1 MAYASAMSI
10 LGNEVRR
17 VEDPRMLTAGGT
29 YVADIALEGAA
40 HVVFVRSPIA
50 HARLLS
56 VETGEAHSMPGVV
69 DVVTGDDLDL
79 AALSSMTGN
88 AAMSRPLLAT
98 GKVRFVGEA
107 IAAVVAET
115 EAQAAD
121 AAEAV
126 WADYDP
132 LPVVVDAESAADAPK
147 LFDDAESNVA
157 IALPPAAELDFSE
170 CEVVI
175 THRIVNSK
183 IYASPIEGRVA
194 AAAWGDDGRLTCWS
208 STQGPHTAQGSI
220 VGALGLDPSQVRVII
235 PDVGG
240 GFGAKASPGAE
251 ECLLG
256 WLARRLGRPVRWAEN
271 RTESLQALGHS
282 RAQFQTVTL
291 GGTAEGRLTHYRL
304 DMLADAGAYPGIG
317 GLLPTFTGMM
327 ASGNY
332 DIENVAWSAT
342 AVATNT
348 APMQAFR
355 GAGRPE
361 ATAAIERA
369 VDLFAAEIGMDPAEL
384 RRRNYLAPDSFPHT
398 TPTGAA
404 YDSGDYRA
412 SLEAALAAADYDGL
426 RAEQAARRDRGDHRL
441 LGIGLSTYVEITSPM
456 GPVCTETGSL
466 ELRSDGTVLA
476 RTGAT
481 PFGQGHVTTLS
492 MVVADTLGIDMDD
505 IEMIHGDTDEIP
517 SSDITGGSRTAQ
529 IAGSAL
535 FDASQKLIEAARPLA
550 AEVLEAAAADVVHD
564 SETGQFHVVGTPARS
579 AGWADVAAAASEALF
594 VENDFEQHG
603 ATFPF
608 GTHVAVVEVDADTG
622 EVRLERLV
630 AVDDAGTLLNPL
642 LAHGQIHGGLAAGA
656 AQALI
661 EEVCYDPDGNL
672 LTSNFAD
679 YGVISTAELPS
690 FEVHESITPTPLN
703 PLGAKGIGESGTV
716 GATPAVQNA
725 VVDALAHLGIRHL
738 DMPAS
743 PQKVWATI
751 KSAT

>member
-1 MAYASAMSI
+1 MSI

-17 VEDPRMLTAGGT
+17 VEDPRMLTDGGT
-29 YVADIALEGAA
+29 YVADIPLDGAA

-56 VETGEAHSMPGVV
+56 VETIDARSMPGVI

-79 AALSSMTGN
+79 APRPPMAGD

-107 IAAVVAET
+107 VAAVVAET
-115 EAQAAD
+115 VEQATD
-121 AAEAV
+121 ASEAV

-132 LPVVVDAESAADAPK
+132 LPAVVDAETAAAGPK

-157 IALPPAAELDFSE
+157 IALPPTAEVDFSE

-175 THRIVNSK
+175 SHRVVNSK

-194 AAAWGDDGRLTCWS
+194 AAAWGEDGRLTCWS
-208 STQGPHTAQGSI
+208 STQGPHTAQGAI
-220 VGALGLDPSQVRVII
+220 AGALGLDLSQVRVII

-240 GFGAKASPGAE
+240 GFGTKASPGAE

-256 WLARRLGRPVRWAEN
+256 WLAGRAGRPMRWAET
-271 RTESLQALGHS
+271 RTESLQSLGHS

-291 GGTAEGRLTHYRL
+291 GGTADGRFTHYRL
-304 DMLADAGAYPGIG
+304 DMLADAGAYPGVG
-317 GLLPTFTGMM
+317 ALLPTFTGLM
-327 ASGNY
+327 ACGNY
-332 DIENVAWSAT
+332 DIAHVAWSAT

-348 APMQAFR
+348 SPVNAFR

-369 VDLFAAEIGMDPAEL
+369 VDLFAAEIDMDPAEL
-384 RRRNYLAPDSFPHT
+384 RRRNYLAPDAFPLT

-412 SLEAALAAADYDGL
+412 SLEAALEAADYDGL
-426 RAEQAARRDRGDHRL
+426 RAEQTARREQGDHRL
-441 LGIGLSTYVEITSPM
+441 LGIGMATYVEVTSPM

-466 ELRSDGTVLA
+466 ELRPDGTVLA

-492 MVVADTLGIDMDD
+492 MVVADTLGIDMDQ

-517 SSDITGGSRTAQ
+517 TSDISGGSRTAQ

-535 FDASQKLIEAARPLA
+535 LNASEKLIEAARPRA
-550 AEVLEAAAADVVHD
+550 ADLLEAAPADVVLD

-579 AGWADVAAAASEALF
+579 TSWADVAAADSETLF

-622 EVRLERLV
+622 EVTLERLV

-656 AQALI
+656 AQALM
-661 EEVCYDPDGNL
+661 EEVHYDSDGNL

-679 YGVISTAELPS
+679 YGVISTTELPS
-690 FEVHESITPTPLN
+690 FEVHESVTPTPLN

-716 GATPAVQNA
+716 GSTPAVQNA
-725 VVDALAHLGIRHL
+725 VIDALSHMGIRHL

-743 PQKVWATI
+743 PQKVW
-751 KSAT
+751 SAIASSTG

>member
-1 MAYASAMSI
+1 MSI

-17 VEDPRMLTAGGT
+17 VEDPRMLTDGGM
-29 YVADIALEGAA
+29 YVADIPLKGAA

-56 VETGEAHSMPGVV
+56 VETGDARSMPGVI
-69 DVVTGDDLDL
+69 DVVAGDDLDL
-79 AALSSMTGN
+79 AARPPMMGD
-88 AAMSRPLLAT
+88 AAMSRTLLAT
-98 GKVRFVGEA
+98 DRVRFVGEP

-115 EAQAAD
+115 VAQAAD

-132 LPVVVDAESAADAPK
+132 LPAVVDAEAAADGPK
-147 LFDDAESNVA
+147 LFEDAESNVA
-157 IALPPAAELDFSE
+157 IAFPPSAELDFSG
-170 CEVVI
+170 CDVVA

-194 AAAWGDDGRLTCWS
+194 AAAWAADGRLTCWS
-208 STQGPHTAQGSI
+208 STQGAHPAQRAI
-220 VGALGLDPSQVRVII
+220 AGALGLAPSQVRVII

-240 GFGAKASPGAE
+240 GFGTKAAPGAE

-256 WLARRLGRPVRWAEN
+256 WLARRVSRPVRWAEN
-271 RTESLQALGHS
+271 RTESLQSLGHS

-291 GGTAEGRLTHYRL
+291 GGTADGRLTHYRL
-304 DMLADAGAYPGIG
+304 DILADAGAYPAVGA
-317 GLLPTFTGMM
+317 LLPTFTGLM
-327 ASGNY
+327 APGNY

-342 AVATNT
+342 AVTTNT
-348 APMQAFR
+348 APVQAFR

-369 VDLFAAEIGMDPAEL
+369 VDLFAAEIGVDPAEV
-384 RRRNYLAPDSFPHT
+384 RRRNFLRPDAFPLT

-412 SLEAALAAADYDGL
+412 TLEAALEAAGYDGL
-426 RAEQAARRDRGDHRL
+426 RAEQAARRGQSDHRL
-441 LGIGLSTYVEITSPM
+441 LGIGVSSYVEVTSPM

-466 ELRSDGTVLA
+466 ELRPDGTVLA

-492 MVVADTLGIDMDD
+492 MVVADTLGIDMDR
-505 IEMIHGDTDEIP
+505 IEVVHGDTDEIP

-535 FDASQKLIEAARPLA
+535 FDASEKLIEAARPLA
-550 AEVLEAAAADVVHD
+550 ADILEAAPADVVLD
-564 SETGQFHVVGTPARS
+564 SETGQFHVVGTPART
-579 AGWADVAAAASEALF
+579 AGWAEVAAAADQPLF

-608 GTHVAVVEVDADTG
+608 GSHVAVVEVDSDTG

-661 EEVCYDPDGNL
+661 EEVRYDPDGNL

-679 YGVISTAELPS
+679 YGVISTTELPS
-690 FEVHESITPTPLN
+690 FEVFESVTPTPLN

-716 GATPAVQNA
+716 GSTPAVQNA
-725 VVDALAHLGIRHL
+725 VVDALSHLGIRHL

-743 PQKVWATI
+743 PERVW
-751 KSAT
+751 SAMESIR

>member
-1 MAYASAMSI
+1 MSI

-17 VEDPRMLTAGGT
+17 VEDPRMLTDGGT
-29 YVADIALEGAA
+29 YVADILVEGAA
-40 HVVFVRSPIA
+40 HVVFVRSPVA

-56 VETGEAHSMPGVV
+56 VETREARNMPGVL

-79 AALSSMTGN
+79 APRPPMAGD

-115 EAQAAD
+115 VEQATD

-132 LPVVVDAESAADAPK
+132 LTAVVDAETAADGPK

-157 IALPPAAELDFSE
+157 IALPPTAEVDFSE

-194 AAAWGDDGRLTCWS
+194 AAAWGEDGRLTCWS
-208 STQGPHTAQGSI
+208 STQGPHTAQGAI
-220 VGALGLDPSQVRVII
+220 AGALGLDPSQVRVII

-240 GFGAKASPGAE
+240 GFGTKASPGAE

-256 WLARRLGRPVRWAEN
+256 WLARRASRPMRWAET
-271 RTESLQALGHS
+271 RTESLQSLGHS

-291 GGTAEGRLTHYRL
+291 GGTADGRLTHYRL
-304 DMLADAGAYPGIG
+304 DMLADAGAYPGVG
-317 GLLPTFTGMM
+317 ALLPTFTGLM
-327 ASGNY
+327 APGNY
-332 DIENVAWSAT
+332 DIANVAWSAT
-342 AVATNT
+342 AVATST
-348 APMQAFR
+348 APVNAFR

-369 VDLFAAEIGMDPAEL
+369 VDLFAAEVGMDPAEL
-384 RRRNYLAPDSFPHT
+384 RWRNYIAPDAFPLT

-412 SLEAALAAADYDGL
+412 SLEAALEAADYEGL
-426 RAEQAARRDRGDHRL
+426 RAEQAARREQGDNRQ
-441 LGIGLSTYVEITSPM
+441 LGIGVASYVEVTSPM

-466 ELRSDGTVLA
+466 ELRADGTVLA

-492 MVVADTLGIDMDD
+492 MVVADTLGIDMDQ

-535 FDASQKLIEAARPLA
+535 LNASEKLVDAARPLA
-550 AEVLEAAAADVVHD
+550 ADLLEAAPADVVLD

-579 AGWADVAAAASEALF
+579 AGWADVAAASSETLF

-622 EVRLERLV
+622 EVTLERLV

-661 EEVCYDPDGNL
+661 EEVHYDPDGNL
-672 LTSNFAD
+672 LTSNFTD
-679 YGVISTAELPS
+679 YGVISTTELPS
-690 FEVHESITPTPLN
+690 FEVHESVTPTPLN

-716 GATPAVQNA
+716 GSTPAVQNA
-725 VVDALAHLGIRHL
+725 VVDALSHLGIRHL

-743 PQKVWATI
+743 PQKVWEAMAAA
-751 KSAT
+751 S

>member
-1 MAYASAMSI
+1 MSI

-17 VEDPRMLTAGGT
+17 VEDPRMLTDGGT
-29 YVADIALEGAA
+29 YVADIPVEGAA
-40 HVVFVRSPIA
+40 HVVFVRSPVA

-56 VETGEAHSMPGVV
+56 VETREARNMPGVL

-79 AALSSMTGN
+79 APRPPMAGD

-115 EAQAAD
+115 VEQATD

-132 LPVVVDAESAADAPK
+132 LTAVVDAETAADGPK

-157 IALPPAAELDFSE
+157 IALPPTAEVDFSE

-194 AAAWGDDGRLTCWS
+194 AAVWGEDGRLTCWS
-208 STQGPHTAQGSI
+208 STQGPHTAQGAI
-220 VGALGLDPSQVRVII
+220 AGALGLDPSQVRVII

-240 GFGAKASPGAE
+240 GFGTKASPGAE

-256 WLARRLGRPVRWAEN
+256 WLARRVGRPVRWAET
-271 RTESLQALGHS
+271 RTESLQSLGHS

-291 GGTAEGRLTHYRL
+291 GGTADGRLTHYRL
-304 DMLADAGAYPGIG
+304 DMLADAGAYPGVG
-317 GLLPTFTGMM
+317 ALLPTFTGLM
-327 ASGNY
+327 ALGNY

-342 AVATNT
+342 AVATST
-348 APMQAFR
+348 APVNAFR

-369 VDLFAAEIGMDPAEL
+369 VDLFAAEISMDPAEV
-384 RRRNYLAPDSFPHT
+384 RRRNFLQPDAFPLT

-412 SLEAALAAADYDGL
+412 SLEAALQAADYEGL
-426 RAEQAARRDRGDHRL
+426 RAEQAARRERGDQQL
-441 LGIGLSTYVEITSPM
+441 LGIGLASYVEVTSPM

-466 ELRSDGTVLA
+466 ELRPDGTVLA

-481 PFGQGHVTTLS
+481 PFGQGHVTTLA
-492 MVVADTLGIDMDD
+492 MVVADTLGIDMDR

-535 FDASQKLIEAARPLA
+535 FDASEKLIDAARPLA
-550 AEVLEAAAADVVHD
+550 AELLEAAAADVVLD

-579 AGWADVAAAASEALF
+579 ANWADVAAAATERLF

-608 GTHVAVVEVDADTG
+608 GAHVAVVEVDTGTG

-630 AVDDAGTLLNPL
+630 AVDDAGNLLNPL

-661 EEVCYDPDGNL
+661 EEVHYDPDGNL
-672 LTSNFAD
+672 LTSNFTD
-679 YGVISTAELPS
+679 YGVISTTELPS
-690 FEVHESITPTPLN
+690 FEIHESVTPTPLN

-716 GATPAVQNA
+716 GSTPAVQNA

-743 PQKVWATI
+743 PEKVWSAM
-751 KSAT
+751 KSAS

>member
-1 MAYASAMSI
+1 MSI

-17 VEDPRMLTAGGT
+17 VEDPRMLTDGGT
-29 YVADIALEGAA
+29 YVADVPLEGAA
-40 HVVFVRSPIA
+40 HVVFVRSPVA

-56 VETGEAHSMPGVV
+56 VETSEAKAMLGVV

-79 AALSSMTGN
+79 AALPSMTGN

-115 EAQAAD
+115 EVQATD

-132 LPVVVDAESAADAPK
+132 LPAVVDAEAAADGPK

-175 THRIVNSK
+175 SHRIVNSK

-220 VGALGLDPSQVRVII
+220 AGALGLDPAQVRVII

-256 WLARRLGRPVRWAEN
+256 WLARRVGRAVRWAEN

-291 GGTAEGRLTHYRL
+291 GGTADGRLTHYRL

-369 VDLFAAEIGMDPAEL
+369 VDIFAAEIGMDPAEL
-384 RRRNYLAPDSFPHT
+384 RRRNYLAPDAFPLT

-412 SLEAALAAADYDGL
+412 SLEAALAAADYENL
-426 RAEQAARRDRGDHRL
+426 RAEQAARRERGDQRL
-441 LGIGLSTYVEITSPM
+441 LGIGLSTYVEVTSPM

-466 ELRSDGTVLA
+466 ELRSDGSVLA

-481 PFGQGHVTTLS
+481 PYGQGHVTTLS
-492 MVVADTLGIDMDD
+492 MVVADTLGIDMAD

-535 FDASQKLIEAARPLA
+535 FDASEKLVEAARPLA

-579 AGWADVAAAASEALF
+579 ASWADVAAATTERLF

-603 ATFPF
+603 PTFPF
-608 GTHVAVVEVDADTG
+608 GTHVAVVEVDTG
-622 EVRLERLV
+622 TGQVSLERLV
-630 AVDDAGTLLNPL
+630 AVDDAGNLLNPL

-661 EEVCYDPDGNL
+661 EEVRYDPDGNL

-679 YGVISTAELPS
+679 YGVISTTELPS
-690 FEVHESITPTPLN
+690 FEVHESVTPTPLN

-716 GATPAVQNA
+716 GSTPAVQNA
-725 VVDALAHLGIRHL
+725 VVDALSHLGIRHL

-743 PQKVWATI
+743 PEKVW
-751 KSAT
+751 SAIASSLS

>member
-1 MAYASAMSI
+1 MSI

-17 VEDPRMLTAGGT
+17 VEDPRMLTDGGT
-29 YVADIALEGAA
+29 YVADIPVEGAA
-40 HVVFVRSPIA
+40 HVVFVRSPVA

-56 VETGEAHSMPGVV
+56 VETREARNMPGVL

-79 AALSSMTGN
+79 APRPPMAGD

-115 EAQAAD
+115 VEQATD

-132 LPVVVDAESAADAPK
+132 LTAVVDAETAADGPK

-157 IALPPAAELDFSE
+157 IALPPTAEVDFSE

-194 AAAWGDDGRLTCWS
+194 AAVWGEDGRLTCWS
-208 STQGPHTAQGSI
+208 STQGPHTAQGAI
-220 VGALGLDPSQVRVII
+220 AGALGLDPSQVRVII

-240 GFGAKASPGAE
+240 GFGTKASPGAE

-256 WLARRLGRPVRWAEN
+256 WLARRAGRPMRWAET
-271 RTESLQALGHS
+271 RTESLQSLGHS

-291 GGTAEGRLTHYRL
+291 GGTADGRLTHYRL
-304 DMLADAGAYPGIG
+304 DMLADAGAYPGVG
-317 GLLPTFTGMM
+317 ALLPTFTGLM
-327 ASGNY
+327 APGNY

-342 AVATNT
+342 AVATST
-348 APMQAFR
+348 APVNAFR

-369 VDLFAAEIGMDPAEL
+369 VDLFAAEISMDPAEV
-384 RRRNYLAPDSFPHT
+384 RRRNFLQPDAFPLT

-412 SLEAALAAADYDGL
+412 SLEAALQAADYEGL
-426 RAEQAARRDRGDHRL
+426 RAEQAARRERGDQQL
-441 LGIGLSTYVEITSPM
+441 LGIGLASYVEVTSPM

-466 ELRSDGTVLA
+466 ELRPDGTVLA

-481 PFGQGHVTTLS
+481 PFGQGHVTTLA
-492 MVVADTLGIDMDD
+492 MVVADTLGIDMDR

-535 FDASQKLIEAARPLA
+535 FDASEKLIDAARPLA
-550 AEVLEAAAADVVHD
+550 AELLEAAAADVVLD

-579 AGWADVAAAASEALF
+579 ANWADVAAAATERLF

-608 GTHVAVVEVDADTG
+608 GAHVAVVEVDTGTG

-630 AVDDAGTLLNPL
+630 AVDDAGNLLNPL

-661 EEVCYDPDGNL
+661 EEVHYDPDGNL
-672 LTSNFAD
+672 LTSNFTD
-679 YGVISTAELPS
+679 YGVISTTELPS
-690 FEVHESITPTPLN
+690 FEIHESVTPTPLN

-716 GATPAVQNA
+716 GSTPAVQNA

-743 PQKVWATI
+743 PEKVWSAM
-751 KSAT
+751 KSAS

>member
-1 MAYASAMSI
+1 MSI

-17 VEDPRMLTAGGT
+17 VEDPRMLTDGGT
-29 YVADIALEGAA
+29 YVADIPLEGAA

-56 VETGEAHSMPGVV
+56 VDTTDARAMPGVI
-69 DVVTGDDLDL
+69 DVVVGDDLDL
-79 AALSSMTGN
+79 APRPPMAGD

-107 IAAVVAET
+107 VAAVVAET
-115 EAQAAD
+115 VEQATD

-132 LPVVVDAESAADAPK
+132 LPVVVDAETAADGPK

-157 IALPPAAELDFSE
+157 IALPPTAEVDFSE

-175 THRIVNSK
+175 SHRVVNSK

-194 AAAWGDDGRLTCWS
+194 AAAWGEDGRLTCWS
-208 STQGPHTAQGSI
+208 STQGAHTSQGAI
-220 VGALGLDPSQVRVII
+220 AGALGLDPSQVRVII

-240 GFGAKASPGAE
+240 GFGTKASPGAE

-256 WLARRLGRPVRWAEN
+256 WLALRVGRPVRWAET
-271 RTESLQALGHS
+271 RTESLQSLGHS

-291 GGTAEGRLTHYRL
+291 GGTADGRFTHYRL
-304 DMLADAGAYPGIG
+304 DMLADAGAYPGVG
-317 GLLPTFTGMM
+317 ALLPTFTGLM
-327 ASGNY
+327 ACGNY
-332 DIENVAWSAT
+332 DIANAAWSAT

-348 APMQAFR
+348 SPVNAFR

-369 VDLFAAEIGMDPAEL
+369 VDLFAAEIDMDPAEV
-384 RRRNYLAPDSFPHT
+384 RRRNYLAPDAFPLT

-412 SLEAALAAADYDGL
+412 SLEAALEAAGYDGL
-426 RAEQAARRDRGDHRL
+426 RAEQAARRARGDHRL
-441 LGIGLSTYVEITSPM
+441 LGIGVATYVEVTSPM
-456 GPVCTETGSL
+456 GPICTETGSL
-466 ELRSDGTVLA
+466 ELRPNGTVLA

-492 MVVADTLGIDMDD
+492 MVVADTLGIDMDQ

-517 SSDITGGSRTAQ
+517 TSDISGGSRTAQ

-535 FDASQKLIEAARPLA
+535 LNASEKLIEAARPRA
-550 AEVLEAAAADVVHD
+550 ADLLEAAPADVMLD

-579 AGWADVAAAASEALF
+579 TSWADVAAAVSETLF

-622 EVRLERLV
+622 EVTLERLV
-630 AVDDAGTLLNPL
+630 AVDDAGFLLNPL
-642 LAHGQIHGGLAAGA
+642 LAHGQIHGGLASGA
-656 AQALI
+656 AQALM
-661 EEVCYDPDGNL
+661 EEVHYDPDGNL

-679 YGVISTAELPS
+679 YSVISTTELPS
-690 FEVHESITPTPLN
+690 FEVHESVTPTPLN

-716 GATPAVQNA
+716 GSTPAVQNA
-725 VVDALAHLGIRHL
+725 VIDALSHLGIRHL

-743 PQKVWATI
+743 PQKVWTAI
-751 KSAT
+751 ASSAG

>member
-1 MAYASAMSI
+1 MSI

-17 VEDPRMLTAGGT
+17 VEDPRMLTDGGT
-29 YVADIALEGAA
+29 YVADVPLEGAA

-50 HARLLS
+50 HARLVS
-56 VETGEAHSMPGVV
+56 VETGDARAMPGVI
-69 DVVTGDDLDL
+69 DVVTGDDLDV
-79 AALSSMTGN
+79 AALPSMTGN

-115 EAQAAD
+115 ETQATD

-132 LPVVVDAESAADAPK
+132 LPAVVDAEAAADSPK

-175 THRIVNSK
+175 SHRIVNSK

-220 VGALGLDPSQVRVII
+220 AGALGLDPAQVRVII

-251 ECLLG
+251 ECLMG
-256 WLARRLGRPVRWAEN
+256 WLARRVGCPVRWAEN

-291 GGTAEGRLTHYRL
+291 GGTAEGRFTHYRL

-369 VDLFAAEIGMDPAEL
+369 VDIFAAEIGMDPAEL
-384 RRRNYLAPDSFPHT
+384 RRRNYLAPDSFPVT

-412 SLEAALAAADYDGL
+412 SLEAALAAADYENL
-426 RAEQAARRDRGDHRL
+426 RVEQAARRERGDQRL
-441 LGIGLSTYVEITSPM
+441 LGIGLATYVEVTSPM

-466 ELRSDGTVLA
+466 ELRSDGSILA

-492 MVVADTLGIDMDD
+492 MVVADTLGVDMDE

-535 FDASQKLIEAARPLA
+535 LDASEKLIEAARPLA

-579 AGWADVAAAASEALF
+579 ASWAEVAAAAPETLF

-608 GTHVAVVEVDADTG
+608 GTHVAVVEVDTGTG

-661 EEVCYDPDGNL
+661 EEVHYDSDGNL

-679 YGVISTAELPS
+679 YGVISTTELPS
-690 FEVHESITPTPLN
+690 FEVHESVTPTPLN

-716 GATPAVQNA
+716 GSTPAVQNA
-725 VVDALAHLGIRHL
+725 VVDALSHLGIRHL

-743 PQKVWATI
+743 PQKVW
-751 KSAT
+751 SAMESVS

>member
-1 MAYASAMSI
+1 MSI

-17 VEDPRMLTAGGT
+17 VEDPRMLTDGGT
-29 YVADIALEGAA
+29 YVADIPLDGAA

-56 VETGEAHSMPGVV
+56 VEANDARTMPGVI
-69 DVVTGDDLDL
+69 DVVVGDDLDL
-79 AALSSMTGN
+79 SPLPPMAGD
-88 AAMSRPLLAT
+88 AAMARPLLAT
-98 GKVRFVGEA
+98 GRVRFVGEA
-107 IAAVVAET
+107 VAAVVAET
-115 EAQAAD
+115 VEQATD

-132 LPVVVDAESAADAPK
+132 LPVVVDAETAAEGPK

-157 IALPPAAELDFSE
+157 IALPPTAEVDFSE
-170 CEVVI
+170 CDVVI
-175 THRIVNSK
+175 SHRVVNSK

-194 AAAWGDDGRLTCWS
+194 AAAWGEDGRLTCWS
-208 STQGPHTAQGSI
+208 STQGAHTAQGAI
-220 VGALGLDPSQVRVII
+220 AGALGLDPSQVRVII

-240 GFGAKASPGAE
+240 GFGTKASPGAE

-256 WLARRLGRPVRWAEN
+256 WLARRTGRPVRWAET
-271 RTESLQALGHS
+271 RTESLQSLGHS

-291 GGTAEGRLTHYRL
+291 GGTAAGRFTHYRL
-304 DMLADAGAYPGIG
+304 DMLADAGAYPGVG
-317 GLLPTFTGMM
+317 ALLPTFTGLM
-327 ASGNY
+327 ACGNY
-332 DIENVAWSAT
+332 DIANVAWSAT

-348 APMQAFR
+348 SPVNAFR

-369 VDLFAAEIGMDPAEL
+369 VDLFAAEIDMDPAEL
-384 RRRNYLAPDSFPHT
+384 RRRNYLAPDAFPLT

-412 SLEAALAAADYDGL
+412 SLEAALEAADYDGL
-426 RAEQAARRDRGDHRL
+426 RAEQTARREQGDHRL
-441 LGIGLSTYVEITSPM
+441 LGIGMATYVEVTSPM

-466 ELRSDGTVLA
+466 ELRPDGTVLA

-492 MVVADTLGIDMDD
+492 MVVADTLGIDMDQ

-517 SSDITGGSRTAQ
+517 TSDISGGSRTAQ

-535 FDASQKLIEAARPLA
+535 LNASEKLIEAARPRA
-550 AEVLEAAAADVVHD
+550 ADLLEAAPADVVLD

-579 AGWADVAAAASEALF
+579 TSWADVAAADSETLF

-622 EVRLERLV
+622 EVTLERLV
-630 AVDDAGTLLNPL
+630 AVDDAGFLLNPL

-656 AQALI
+656 AQALM
-661 EEVCYDPDGNL
+661 EEVHYDPDGNL

-679 YGVISTAELPS
+679 YGVISTTELPS
-690 FEVHESITPTPLN
+690 FEVHESVTPTPLN

-716 GATPAVQNA
+716 GSTPAVQNA
-725 VVDALAHLGIRHL
+725 VIDALSHLGIRHL

-743 PQKVWATI
+743 PEKVWTAIASSTG
-751 KSAT
+751 

>member
-1 MAYASAMSI
+1 MSI

-17 VEDPRMLTAGGT
+17 VEDPRMLTDGGT

-56 VETGEAHSMPGVV
+56 VDTGDARAMPGVL
-69 DVVTGDDLDL
+69 DVVTGNDLDL
-79 AALSSMTGN
+79 AAQPPMMGD
-88 AAMSRPLLAT
+88 AAMSRPLLAV
-98 GKVRFVGEA
+98 GKVRFVGEP

-115 EAQAAD
+115 VEQAVD

-132 LPVVVDAESAADAPK
+132 LPAVVDAENAAEGPK

-157 IALPPAAELDFSE
+157 IALPPTAEVDFGE
-170 CEVVI
+170 CEVVV

-194 AAAWGDDGRLTCWS
+194 AAAWGEDGRLTCWS
-208 STQGPHTAQGSI
+208 STQGPHTAQGAI
-220 VGALGLDPSQVRVII
+220 AGTLGLDPSQVRVII

-240 GFGAKASPGAE
+240 GFGTKASPGPE

-256 WLARRLGRPVRWAEN
+256 WLARRVARPMRWAET
-271 RTESLQALGHS
+271 RTESLQSLGHS

-291 GGTAEGRLTHYRL
+291 GGTTAGRITHYRL
-304 DMLADAGAYPGIG
+304 DMLADAGAYPGVG
-317 GLLPTFTGMM
+317 ALLPTFTGLM
-327 ASGNY
+327 ACGNY
-332 DIENVAWSAT
+332 DIPNVAWSAT
-342 AVATNT
+342 AVVTNT
-348 APMQAFR
+348 APVQAFR

-369 VDLFAAEIGMDPAEL
+369 VDLFAAEVGLDPAEV
-384 RRRNYLAPDSFPHT
+384 RRRNYLAPDSFPLT

-412 SLEAALAAADYDGL
+412 SLEAALEAADYPGL
-426 RAEQAARRDRGDHRL
+426 RAEQAARREQGDQRL
-441 LGIGLSTYVEITSPM
+441 LGIGLSTYVEVTSPM

-466 ELRSDGTVLA
+466 ELRPDGTVLV

-492 MVVADTLGIDMDD
+492 MVVADTLSVDMDR

-535 FDASQKLIEAARPLA
+535 LNASEKLIDAARPLA
-550 AEVLEAAAADVVHD
+550 ADLLEAATADVVLD
-564 SETGQFHVVGTPARS
+564 AEAGQFHVVGTPARTAS
-579 AGWADVAAAASEALF
+579 WADVAAAAPQALF

-603 ATFPF
+603 PTFPF
-608 GTHVAVVEVDADTG
+608 GTHVAVVEVDSATG
-622 EVRLERLV
+622 QVTLERLV

-661 EEVCYDPDGNL
+661 EEVHYDPDGNL

-679 YGVISTAELPS
+679 YAVISTTELPS
-690 FEVHESITPTPLN
+690 FEVHESVTPTPLN

-725 VVDALAHLGIRHL
+725 VVDALSHLGIRHL

-743 PQKVWATI
+743 PQKVWTAI
-751 KSAT
+751 QSAT

>member
-1 MAYASAMSI
+1 MSI

-17 VEDPRMLTAGGT
+17 VEDPRMLSEGGT
-29 YVADIALEGAA
+29 YVADIPLEGAA

-56 VETGEAHSMPGVV
+56 VHTGDARSMPGVV
-69 DVVTGDDLDL
+69 DVVVGDDLDL
-79 AALSSMTGN
+79 DPRPPMAGD

-107 IAAVVAET
+107 VAAVVAET
-115 EAQAAD
+115 VEQATD

-126 WADYDP
+126 WAEYDP
-132 LPVVVDAESAADAPK
+132 LPAVVDAETAAQGPK

-157 IALPPAAELDFSE
+157 IALPPTAEVDFSE

-175 THRIVNSK
+175 SHRVVNSK

-208 STQGPHTAQGSI
+208 STQGPHTAQGAI
-220 VGALGLDPSQVRVII
+220 AGALGLDPSQVRVII

-240 GFGAKASPGAE
+240 GFGTKASPGAE

-256 WLARRLGRPVRWAEN
+256 WLARRADRPMRWAET
-271 RTESLQALGHS
+271 RTESLQSLGHS

-291 GGTAEGRLTHYRL
+291 GGTADGRFTHYRL
-304 DMLADAGAYPGIG
+304 DMLADAGAYPGVG
-317 GLLPTFTGMM
+317 ALLPTFTGLM
-327 ASGNY
+327 SCGNY
-332 DIENVAWSAT
+332 NIANVAWSAT

-348 APMQAFR
+348 SPVNAFR

-369 VDLFAAEIGMDPAEL
+369 VDLFAAEIDMDPAEV
-384 RRRNYLAPDSFPHT
+384 RRRNYLAPDAFPLT

-412 SLEAALAAADYDGL
+412 SLEAALEAAGYHGL
-426 RAEQAARRDRGDHRL
+426 RAEQAARRERGDHRL
-441 LGIGLSTYVEITSPM
+441 LGIGLATYVEVTSPM

-466 ELRSDGTVLA
+466 ELRPDGTVLA

-492 MVVADTLGIDMDD
+492 MVVADTLGIDMDQ

-535 FDASQKLIEAARPLA
+535 LNASEKLIEAARPLA
-550 AEVLEAAAADVVHD
+550 ADLLEAAPADVVLD

-579 AGWADVAAAASEALF
+579 AGWADIAASVSEALF
-594 VENDFEQHG
+594 VENDFEQQG

-622 EVRLERLV
+622 EVTLERLV

-656 AQALI
+656 AQALM
-661 EEVCYDPDGNL
+661 EEVHYDPDGNL

-690 FEVHESITPTPLN
+690 FEVHESVTPTHLN

-716 GATPAVQNA
+716 GSTPAVQNA
-725 VVDALAHLGIRHL
+725 VVDALSHLGIRHL

-743 PQKVWATI
+743 PQKVW
-751 KSAT
+751 SAIASSVS

>member
-1 MAYASAMSI
+1 MSI

-17 VEDPRMLTAGGT
+17 VEDPRMLTDGGT
-29 YVADIALEGAA
+29 YVADIPLEGAA

-50 HARLLS
+50 HAQLLS
-56 VETGEAHSMPGVV
+56 VETGEARTMPGVL

-79 AALSSMTGN
+79 AAQPPMMGD
-88 AAMSRPLLAT
+88 AAMSRTLLAV
-98 GKVRFVGEA
+98 GKVRFVGEP

-115 EAQAAD
+115 VEQAVD

-132 LPVVVDAESAADAPK
+132 LSVVVDAETAADGPK

-157 IALPPAAELDFSE
+157 IALPPTAEVDFSQ
-170 CEVVI
+170 CEVVV

-194 AAAWGDDGRLTCWS
+194 AAAWGEDGRLTCWS
-208 STQGPHTAQGSI
+208 STQGPHTAQGAI
-220 VGALGLDPSQVRVII
+220 AGTLGLDPSQVRVII

-240 GFGAKASPGAE
+240 GFGTKASPGPE

-256 WLARRLGRPVRWAEN
+256 WLARRVGRPVRWAES
-271 RTESLQALGHS
+271 RTESLQSLGHS

-291 GGTAEGRLTHYRL
+291 GGTAAGRFTHYHL
-304 DMLADAGAYPGIG
+304 DMLADAGAYPGVG
-317 GLLPTFTGMM
+317 ALLPTFTGLM
-327 ASGNY
+327 ACGNY
-332 DIENVAWSAT
+332 DIANVAWSAT
-342 AVATNT
+342 AVVTNT
-348 APMQAFR
+348 APVQAFR

-369 VDLFAAEIGMDPAEL
+369 VDLFAAEVGMDPAEV
-384 RRRNYLAPDSFPHT
+384 RRRNYLAPDAFPLT

-412 SLEAALAAADYDGL
+412 SLEAALEAADYHGL
-426 RAEQAARRDRGDHRL
+426 RAEQAARRERGDQRL
-441 LGIGLSTYVEITSPM
+441 LGIGLSTYVEVTSPM

-466 ELRSDGTVLA
+466 ELRPDGTVLV

-492 MVVADTLGIDMDD
+492 MVVADTLGIDMDR

-535 FDASQKLIEAARPLA
+535 LNASEKLIDAARPLA
-550 AEVLEAAAADVVHD
+550 ADLLEAAPADVVLD
-564 SETGQFHVVGTPARS
+564 AETGQFHVVGTPARTAS
-579 AGWADVAAAASEALF
+579 WADVAAAAPQALF

-603 ATFPF
+603 PTFPF
-608 GTHVAVVEVDADTG
+608 GTHVAVVEVDSATG
-622 EVRLERLV
+622 QVTLERLV

-661 EEVCYDPDGNL
+661 EEVHYDPDGNL

-679 YGVISTAELPS
+679 YGVISTTELPS
-690 FEVHESITPTPLN
+690 FEVHESVTPTPLN

-716 GATPAVQNA
+716 GSTPAVQNA
-725 VVDALAHLGIRHL
+725 VVDALSHLGIRHL

-743 PQKVWATI
+743 PQKVWTAI
-751 KSAT
+751 ASSVS

>member
-1 MAYASAMSI
+1 MSI

-17 VEDPRMLTAGGT
+17 VEDPRMLTDGGT
-29 YVADIALEGAA
+29 YVADIPLEGAA
-40 HVVFVRSPIA
+40 HVAFVRSPIA

-56 VETGEAHSMPGVV
+56 VEVSEAQGMPGVL

-79 AALSSMTGN
+79 APRPPMAGDT
-88 AAMSRPLLAT
+88 AMSRPLLAV

-107 IAAVVAET
+107 VAAVVAET
-115 EAQAAD
+115 VEQATD

-132 LPVVVDAESAADAPK
+132 LPAVVDAETAADGPK
-147 LFDDAESNVA
+147 LFDDAESNVS
-157 IALPPAAELDFSE
+157 IALPPAVDLDFSE
-170 CEVVI
+170 CDVVI

-194 AAAWGDDGRLTCWS
+194 AAAWGEDGRLTCWS
-208 STQGPHTAQGSI
+208 STQGSHTAQGAIAS
-220 VGALGLDPSQVRVII
+220 ALGLDLSQVRVVI

-240 GFGAKASPGAE
+240 GFGTKASPGAE

-256 WLARRLGRPVRWAEN
+256 WLARRVGRPVRWAET
-271 RTESLQALGHS
+271 RTESLQSLGHS

-291 GGTAEGRLTHYRL
+291 GGTTEGRLTHYRL
-304 DMLADAGAYPGIG
+304 DMLADAGAYPGVG
-317 GLLPTFTGMM
+317 ALLPTFTGLM
-327 ASGNY
+327 APGNY
-332 DIENVAWSAT
+332 DIANVAWSAT
-342 AVATNT
+342 AVATST
-348 APMQAFR
+348 APVNAFR

-369 VDLFAAEIGMDPAEL
+369 VDLFAAEIGMDPAEV
-384 RRRNYLAPDSFPHT
+384 RRRNFLSPDAFPLT

-412 SLEAALAAADYDGL
+412 SLEAALEAADYEGL
-426 RAEQAARRDRGDHRL
+426 RAEQAARRERGDQQL
-441 LGIGLSTYVEITSPM
+441 LGIGLASYVEVTSPM

-466 ELRSDGTVLA
+466 ELRPDGTVLA

-481 PFGQGHVTTLS
+481 PFGQGHVTTLA
-492 MVVADTLGIDMDD
+492 MVVADTLGIDMDR

-517 SSDITGGSRTAQ
+517 SSDVTGGSRTAQ

-535 FDASQKLIEAARPLA
+535 FDASEKLIEAARPLA
-550 AEVLEAAAADVVHD
+550 AELLEAAAADVVLD
-564 SETGQFHVVGTPARS
+564 AETGQFHVVGTPARS
-579 AGWADVAAAASEALF
+579 ANWADVAAAATERVF

-608 GTHVAVVEVDADTG
+608 GTHVAVVELDSDTG

-630 AVDDAGTLLNPL
+630 AVDDAGNLLNPL

-661 EEVCYDPDGNL
+661 EEVHYDPDGNL

-679 YGVISTAELPS
+679 YGVVSSTELPS
-690 FEVHESITPTPLN
+690 FEVHESVTPTPLN

-716 GATPAVQNA
+716 GSTPAVQNA
-725 VVDALAHLGIRHL
+725 VVDALSHLGIRHL

-743 PQKVWATI
+743 PQKVW
-751 KSAT
+751 SAMESVS

>member
-1 MAYASAMSI
+1 MSI

-17 VEDPRMLTAGGT
+17 VEDPRMLTDGGT
-29 YVADIALEGAA
+29 YVADIPVEGAA
-40 HVVFVRSPIA
+40 HVVFVRSPVA

-56 VETGEAHSMPGVV
+56 VETSEARNMSGVL
-69 DVVTGDDLDL
+69 DVVIGDDLDL
-79 AALSSMTGN
+79 APRPPMAGD
-88 AAMSRPLLAT
+88 AAMARPLLAT

-115 EAQAAD
+115 VEQATD

-132 LPVVVDAESAADAPK
+132 LTAVVDAETADDGPK

-157 IALPPAAELDFSE
+157 IALPPTAEVDFSE

-194 AAAWGDDGRLTCWS
+194 AASWDEDGRLTCWS
-208 STQGPHTAQGSI
+208 STQGAHTAQGTI
-220 VGALGLDPSQVRVII
+220 AGALGLDLSQVRVII

-240 GFGAKASPGAE
+240 GFGTKASPGTE

-256 WLARRLGRPVRWAEN
+256 WLARRVGRPMRWAET
-271 RTESLQALGHS
+271 RTESLQSLGHS

-291 GGTAEGRLTHYRL
+291 GGTADGRLTHYRL
-304 DMLADAGAYPGIG
+304 DMLADAGAYPGVG
-317 GLLPTFTGMM
+317 ALLPTFTGLM
-327 ASGNY
+327 APGNY

-342 AVATNT
+342 AVATST
-348 APMQAFR
+348 APVNAFR

-369 VDLFAAEIGMDPAEL
+369 VDLFAAEIGMDPAEV
-384 RRRNYLAPDSFPHT
+384 RRRNFLQPDAFPLT

-404 YDSGDYRA
+404 YDSGEYRA
-412 SLEAALAAADYDGL
+412 SLEAALQAADYEGL
-426 RAEQAARRDRGDHRL
+426 RAEQAARRERGDQQL
-441 LGIGLSTYVEITSPM
+441 LGIGLASYVEVTSPM

-466 ELRSDGTVLA
+466 ELRPDGTVLA

-481 PFGQGHVTTLS
+481 PFGQGHVTTLA
-492 MVVADTLGIDMDD
+492 MVVADTLGIDMDQ

-535 FDASQKLIEAARPLA
+535 FDASEKLIDAARPLA
-550 AEVLEAAAADVVHD
+550 ADLLEAAAADVVLD

-579 AGWADVAAAASEALF
+579 ANWADVAAAATETLF

-608 GTHVAVVEVDADTG
+608 GTHVAVVEVDTGTG

-630 AVDDAGTLLNPL
+630 AVDDAGNLLNPL

-661 EEVCYDPDGNL
+661 EEVHYDPDGNL
-672 LTSNFAD
+672 LTSNFTD
-679 YGVISTAELPS
+679 YGVISTTELPS
-690 FEVHESITPTPLN
+690 FEIHESITPTPLN

-716 GATPAVQNA
+716 GSTPAVQNA
-725 VVDALAHLGIRHL
+725 VVDALSHLGIRHI

-743 PQKVWATI
+743 PQKVWSAM
-751 KSAT
+751 KSAS

>member
-1 MAYASAMSI
+1 MSI

-17 VEDPRMLTAGGT
+17 VEDPRMLTDGGT
-29 YVADIALEGAA
+29 YVADVPLEGAA

-50 HARLLS
+50 HARLVS
-56 VETGEAHSMPGVV
+56 VESGDAQAMPGVV

-79 AALSSMTGN
+79 PPRPPMAGDP
-88 AAMSRPLLAT
+88 AMSRPLLAT
-98 GKVRFVGEA
+98 GKVRFVGEP

-115 EAQAAD
+115 VEQATD

-132 LPVVVDAESAADAPK
+132 LPAVVDAETAADGPK

-157 IALPPAAELDFSE
+157 IALPPTAEVDFGD
-170 CEVVI
+170 CEVVV

-194 AAAWGDDGRLTCWS
+194 AAAWGEDGRLTCWS
-208 STQGPHTAQGSI
+208 STQGPHTAQGAI
-220 VGALGLDPSQVRVII
+220 AGALALDPSEVRVII

-240 GFGAKASPGAE
+240 GFGTKASPGAE

-256 WLARRLGRPVRWAEN
+256 WLARRAGRPMRWAET
-271 RTESLQALGHS
+271 RTESLQSLGHS
-282 RAQFQTVTL
+282 RAQVQTVTL
-291 GGTAEGRLTHYRL
+291 GGTVDGRFTHYRL
-304 DMLADAGAYPGIG
+304 DMLADAGAYPGVG
-317 GLLPTFTGMM
+317 ALLPTFTGLM
-327 ASGNY
+327 ACGNY
-332 DIENVAWSAT
+332 DIANVAWSAT
-342 AVATNT
+342 AVATST
-348 APMQAFR
+348 APVNAFR

-369 VDLFAAEIGMDPAEL
+369 VDLFAAEIGMDPAEV
-384 RRRNYLAPDSFPHT
+384 RRRNYIAPDAFPLT

-412 SLEAALAAADYDGL
+412 SLEAALQAADYEGL
-426 RAEQAARRDRGDHRL
+426 RAEQAARRAQGDNRQ
-441 LGIGLSTYVEITSPM
+441 LGIGLATYVEVTSPM

-466 ELRSDGTVLA
+466 ELRADGTVLA

-492 MVVADTLGIDMDD
+492 MVVADTLGIDMDQ

-535 FDASQKLIEAARPLA
+535 LNASEKLIDAARPLA
-550 AEVLEAAAADVVHD
+550 ADLLEAAPADVVLD

-579 AGWADVAAAASEALF
+579 AGWADVAAASSGALF

-622 EVRLERLV
+622 EVTLERLV

-661 EEVCYDPDGNL
+661 EEVHYDSDGNL
-672 LTSNFAD
+672 LTSNFTD
-679 YGVISTAELPS
+679 YGVISTTELPS
-690 FEVHESITPTPLN
+690 FEIHESVTPTPLN

-716 GATPAVQNA
+716 GSTPAVQNA
-725 VVDALAHLGIRHL
+725 VVDALSHLGIRHL

-743 PQKVWATI
+743 PQKVWEAMAS
-751 KSAT
+751 SAT

>member
-1 MAYASAMSI
+1 MSI

-17 VEDPRMLTAGGT
+17 VEDPRMLTDGGT
-29 YVADIALEGAA
+29 YVADIPVEGAA

-50 HARLLS
+50 HAHLLS
-56 VETGEAHSMPGVV
+56 VETSEARSMPGVV
-69 DVVTGDDLDL
+69 EVVTGADLDL
-79 AALSSMTGN
+79 AHRPPMMGD

-98 GKVRFVGEA
+98 GKVRFVGEP

-115 EAQAAD
+115 VVQATD

-132 LPVVVDAESAADAPK
+132 LPAVVDAESAADGPK

-157 IALPPAAELDFSE
+157 IAFPPAAELDFSG
-170 CEVVI
+170 CDAVV

-194 AAAWGDDGRLTCWS
+194 AAAWADDGRLTCWS
-208 STQGPHTAQGSI
+208 STQGAHSAQGAI
-220 VGALGLDPSQVRVII
+220 CGALGLEPSQVRVII

-240 GFGAKASPGAE
+240 GFGTKAAPSAE

-256 WLARRLGRPVRWAEN
+256 WLARRVGRPVRWTET

-291 GGTAEGRLTHYRL
+291 GGTADGRITHYHL
-304 DMLADAGAYPGIG
+304 DMLADAGAYPAVGA
-317 GLLPTFTGMM
+317 LLPTFTGLM
-327 ASGNY
+327 APGNY
-332 DIENVAWSAT
+332 DIENVVWSAT

-348 APMQAFR
+348 APVQAFR

-369 VDLFAAEIGMDPAEL
+369 VDLFAAEIDMDPAEV
-384 RRRNYLAPDSFPHT
+384 RRRNFLAPDAFPLT

-404 YDSGDYRA
+404 YDSGDYR
-412 SLEAALAAADYDGL
+412 STLEAALEAADYDGL
-426 RAEQAARRDRGDHRL
+426 RAEQAARRERGDRQL
-441 LGIGLSTYVEITSPM
+441 LGIGLASYVEVTSPM

-466 ELRSDGTVLA
+466 ELRSDGSVLA

-492 MVVADTLGIDMDD
+492 MVVADTLGIDMDQ

-535 FDASQKLIEAARPLA
+535 FDASEKLIEAARPLA
-550 AEVLEAAAADVVHD
+550 ADLLEAAPADVVLD
-564 SETGQFHVVGTPARS
+564 SETGQFHVVGTPART
-579 AGWADVAAAASEALF
+579 ADWAQVATVADQPLF

-603 ATFPF
+603 PTFPF
-608 GTHVAVVEVDADTG
+608 GTHVAVVEVDTGTG
-622 EVRLERLV
+622 EVTLERLV

-642 LAHGQIHGGLAAGA
+642 LAHGQIHGGLAAGV

-661 EEVCYDPDGNL
+661 EEVRYDPDGNL

-679 YGVISTAELPS
+679 YGVISTTELPS
-690 FEVHESITPTPLN
+690 FELFESVTPTPLN

-725 VVDALAHLGIRHL
+725 VVDALSHLGIRHL
-738 DMPAS
+738 DMPTS
-743 PQKVWATI
+743 PERVW
-751 KSAT
+751 SAMESVS

>member
-1 MAYASAMSI
+1 MSI

-17 VEDPRMLTAGGT
+17 VEDPRMLTDGGT
-29 YVADIALEGAA
+29 YVADIPVEGAA
-40 HVVFVRSPIA
+40 HVVFVRSPVA

-56 VETGEAHSMPGVV
+56 VETSEARNMPGVL

-79 AALSSMTGN
+79 APRPPMAGD

-115 EAQAAD
+115 VEQATD

-132 LPVVVDAESAADAPK
+132 LTAVVDAETAADGPK

-157 IALPPAAELDFSE
+157 IAMPPTAEVDFSE

-194 AAAWGDDGRLTCWS
+194 AAVWGEDGRLTCWS
-208 STQGPHTAQGSI
+208 STQGPHTAQGAI
-220 VGALGLDPSQVRVII
+220 AGALGLDPSQVRVII

-240 GFGAKASPGAE
+240 GFGTKASPGAE

-256 WLARRLGRPVRWAEN
+256 WLARRAGRPMRWAET
-271 RTESLQALGHS
+271 RTESLQSLGHS

-291 GGTAEGRLTHYRL
+291 GGTADGRFTHYRL
-304 DMLADAGAYPGIG
+304 DMLADAGAYPGVG
-317 GLLPTFTGMM
+317 ALLPTFTGLM
-327 ASGNY
+327 ACGNY
-332 DIENVAWSAT
+332 DIAKVAWSAT

-348 APMQAFR
+348 APVNAFR

-384 RRRNYLAPDSFPHT
+384 RRRNYIAPDAFPLT

-412 SLEAALAAADYDGL
+412 SLEAALQAADYEGL
-426 RAEQAARRDRGDHRL
+426 RAEQAARREQGDNRQ
-441 LGIGLSTYVEITSPM
+441 LGIGVATYVEVTSPM

-466 ELRSDGTVLA
+466 ELRVDGTVLV

-492 MVVADTLGIDMDD
+492 MVVADTLGIDMDR

-535 FDASQKLIEAARPLA
+535 LNASEKLIDAARPLVA
-550 AEVLEAAAADVVHD
+550 DLLEAAPADVVLD

-579 AGWADVAAAASEALF
+579 AGWADVAAASSETLF

-622 EVRLERLV
+622 EVTLERLV

-661 EEVCYDPDGNL
+661 EEVHYDPDGNL
-672 LTSNFAD
+672 LTSNFTD
-679 YGVISTAELPS
+679 YGVISTTELPS
-690 FEVHESITPTPLN
+690 FEIHESVTPTPLN

-716 GATPAVQNA
+716 GSTPAVQNA
-725 VVDALAHLGIRHL
+725 VIDALAHLGIRHL

-743 PQKVWATI
+743 PEKVWSAM
-751 KSAT
+751 KSAS

>member
-1 MAYASAMSI
+1 MSI

-17 VEDPRMLTAGGT
+17 VEDPRMLTDGGT
-29 YVADIALEGAA
+29 YVADVPLEGAA

-50 HARLLS
+50 HARLVS
-56 VETGEAHSMPGVV
+56 VETGDAQAMPGVV

-79 AALSSMTGN
+79 PPRPPMSGDP
-88 AAMSRPLLAT
+88 AMSRPLLAT
-98 GKVRFVGEA
+98 GKVRFVGEP

-115 EAQAAD
+115 VEQATD

-132 LPVVVDAESAADAPK
+132 LTAVVDAETAADGPK

-157 IALPPAAELDFSE
+157 IALPPTAEVDFSE

-194 AAAWGDDGRLTCWS
+194 AAAWGEDGRLTCWS
-208 STQGPHTAQGSI
+208 STQGSHTAQGAI
-220 VGALGLDPSQVRVII
+220 AGALGLDPSQVRVII

-240 GFGAKASPGAE
+240 GFGTKASPGAE

-256 WLARRLGRPVRWAEN
+256 WLARRAGRPMRWAET
-271 RTESLQALGHS
+271 RTESLQSLGHS

-291 GGTAEGRLTHYRL
+291 GGTADGRFTHYRL
-304 DMLADAGAYPGIG
+304 DMLADAGAYPGVG
-317 GLLPTFTGMM
+317 ALLPTFTGLM
-327 ASGNY
+327 ACGNY
-332 DIENVAWSAT
+332 DIANVAWSAT
-342 AVATNT
+342 AVATST
-348 APMQAFR
+348 APVNAFR

-384 RRRNYLAPDSFPHT
+384 RRRNYIAPDAFPLT

-412 SLEAALAAADYDGL
+412 SLEAALQAADYEGL
-426 RAEQAARRDRGDHRL
+426 RAEQAARREQGDNRQ
-441 LGIGLSTYVEITSPM
+441 LGIGVATYVEVTSPM

-466 ELRSDGTVLA
+466 ELRVDGTVLA

-492 MVVADTLGIDMDD
+492 MVVADTLGIDMGS
-505 IEMIHGDTDEIP
+505 IEIIHGDTDEIP

-535 FDASQKLIEAARPLA
+535 LNASEKLIDAARPLA
-550 AEVLEAAAADVVHD
+550 AELLEAAAADVVLD

-579 AGWADVAAAASEALF
+579 ANWADVAAAATEKLF

-603 ATFPF
+603 PTFPF
-608 GTHVAVVEVDADTG
+608 GTHVAVVEVDTG
-622 EVRLERLV
+622 TGQVSLERLV
-630 AVDDAGTLLNPL
+630 AVDDAGNLLNPL

-661 EEVCYDPDGNL
+661 EEVRYDPDGNL

-679 YGVISTAELPS
+679 YGVISTTELPS
-690 FEVHESITPTPLN
+690 FEVHESVTPTPLN

-716 GATPAVQNA
+716 GSTPAVQNA
-725 VVDALAHLGIRHL
+725 VVDALSHLGIRHL

-743 PQKVWATI
+743 PEKVWSAM
-751 KSAT
+751 KSAS

>member
-1 MAYASAMSI
+1 MSI

-17 VEDPRMLTAGGT
+17 VEDPRMLTDGGT
-29 YVADIALEGAA
+29 YVADIPLEGAA

-56 VETGEAHSMPGVV
+56 VETSDARAMPGVL

-79 AALSSMTGN
+79 APRPPMAGD

-115 EAQAAD
+115 VEQATD

-126 WADYDP
+126 WAEYDP
-132 LPVVVDAESAADAPK
+132 LPAVVEAETAAEGPK
-147 LFDDAESNVA
+147 LFDDADSNVA
-157 IALPPAAELDFSE
+157 IALPPTAEVDFGE

-194 AAAWGDDGRLTCWS
+194 AAAWADDGRLTCWS
-208 STQGPHTAQGSI
+208 STQGPHTAQGAI
-220 VGALGLDPSQVRVII
+220 AGALGLEPSQVRVII

-240 GFGAKASPGAE
+240 GFGTKASPGAE

-256 WLARRLGRPVRWAEN
+256 WLARRVSRPMRWAET
-271 RTESLQALGHS
+271 RTESLQSLGHS

-291 GGTAEGRLTHYRL
+291 GGTAKGRLTHYRL
-304 DMLADAGAYPGIG
+304 DMLADAGAYPGVG
-317 GLLPTFTGMM
+317 ALLPTFTGLM
-327 ASGNY
+327 ACGNY
-332 DIENVAWSAT
+332 DIANVAWSAT
-342 AVATNT
+342 AVATST
-348 APMQAFR
+348 APVNAFR

-369 VDLFAAEIGMDPAEL
+369 VDLFASEIDMDPAEV
-384 RRRNYLAPDSFPHT
+384 RRRNYLAPEAFPLT

-412 SLEAALAAADYDGL
+412 SLEAALEAADYDGL
-426 RAEQAARRDRGDHRL
+426 RTEQAARRQRGDHRL
-441 LGIGLSTYVEITSPM
+441 LGIGVATYVEITSPM

-466 ELRSDGTVLA
+466 ELRPDGTVLA

-492 MVVADTLGIDMDD
+492 MVVADTLGINMGR

-535 FDASQKLIEAARPLA
+535 FDASEKLIEAARPLA
-550 AEVLEAAAADVVHD
+550 ADLLEAAPADVVLD
-564 SETGQFHVVGTPARS
+564 SDTGQFHVVGTPARS
-579 AGWADVAAAASEALF
+579 TGWADVAAAASETLF

-608 GTHVAVVEVDADTG
+608 GTHIAVVEVDAGTG
-622 EVRLERLV
+622 EVTLERLV

-656 AQALI
+656 AQALM
-661 EEVCYDPDGNL
+661 EEVRYDPDGNL

-679 YGVISTAELPS
+679 YAVISTTELPS
-690 FEVHESITPTPLN
+690 FEVHESVTPTPLN

-716 GATPAVQNA
+716 GSTPAVQNA
-725 VVDALAHLGIRHL
+725 VVDALSHFGIRHL

-743 PQKVWATI
+743 PERVW
-751 KSAT
+751 SAMGSVS

>member
-1 MAYASAMSI
+1 MSI

-17 VEDPRMLTAGGT
+17 VEDPRMLTEGGN
-29 YVADIALEGAA
+29 YVADIPVEGAV

-56 VETGEAHSMPGVV
+56 AETGEARTMPGVL

-79 AALSSMTGN
+79 DPRPPMAGD
-88 AAMSRPLLAT
+88 AAMCRPLLAT

-107 IAAVVAET
+107 VAAVVAET
-115 EAQAAD
+115 IEQATD

-132 LPVVVDAESAADAPK
+132 LPAVVDAETAADGPK

-157 IALPPAAELDFSE
+157 IALPPTAEVDFSE

-194 AAAWGDDGRLTCWS
+194 AAAWGEDGRLTCWS
-208 STQGPHTAQGSI
+208 STQGAHTAQGGI
-220 VGALGLDPSQVRVII
+220 AGALGLDLSQVRVII

-240 GFGAKASPGAE
+240 GFGTKASPGVE

-256 WLARRLGRPVRWAEN
+256 WLGRRVGRPVRWAES
-271 RTESLQALGHS
+271 RTESLQSLGHS

-291 GGTAEGRLTHYRL
+291 GGSADGRLTHYRL
-304 DMLADAGAYPGIG
+304 DMLADAGAYPGVG
-317 GLLPTFTGMM
+317 ALLPTFTGLM
-327 ASGNY
+327 APGNY
-332 DIENVAWSAT
+332 NIENVAWSAT

-348 APMQAFR
+348 APVNAFR

-369 VDLFAAEIGMDPAEL
+369 IDLFAAEISMDPAEV
-384 RRRNYLAPDSFPHT
+384 RRRNFIQPDAFPLT

-412 SLEAALAAADYDGL
+412 SLEAALEAADYEGL
-426 RAEQAARRDRGDHRL
+426 RAEQTARRERGDQQL
-441 LGIGLSTYVEITSPM
+441 LGIGLASYVEVTSPM

-466 ELRSDGTVLA
+466 ELRPDGTVLA

-492 MVVADTLGIDMDD
+492 MVVADTLGIDMDQ

-535 FDASQKLIEAARPLA
+535 FDASEKLIDAARPLA
-550 AEVLEAAAADVVHD
+550 AELLEAATADVVLD

-579 AGWADVAAAASEALF
+579 ANWADVAEAATERLF

-608 GTHVAVVEVDADTG
+608 GTHVAVVEVDTGTG

-661 EEVCYDPDGNL
+661 EEVHYDPDGNL

-679 YGVISTAELPS
+679 YGVISTTELPS
-690 FEVHESITPTPLN
+690 FEVHESVTPTPLN

-716 GATPAVQNA
+716 GSTPAVQNA
-725 VVDALAHLGIRHL
+725 VVDALSHLGIRHL

-743 PQKVWATI
+743 PQKVWTAME
-751 KSAT
+751 SAR

>member
-1 MAYASAMSI
+1 MSI

-17 VEDPRMLTAGGT
+17 VEDPRMLTDGGT
-29 YVADIALEGAA
+29 YVADIPLEEAA

-56 VETGEAHSMPGVV
+56 VETNDARAMPGVI
-69 DVVTGDDLDL
+69 DVVTGEDLDL
-79 AALSSMTGN
+79 PPRPPMAGD

-98 GKVRFVGEA
+98 GKVRFVGESV
-107 IAAVVAET
+107 AAVVAET
-115 EAQAAD
+115 VEQATD

-132 LPVVVDAESAADAPK
+132 LPAVVDAETAAEGPK
-147 LFDDAESNVA
+147 LFDDAESNVS
-157 IALPPAAELDFSE
+157 IALPPAVEVDFSE

-175 THRIVNSK
+175 SHRVVNSK

-194 AAAWGDDGRLTCWS
+194 AAAWGEDGRLTCWS
-208 STQGPHTAQGSI
+208 STQGAHTAQGAI
-220 VGALGLDPSQVRVII
+220 AGALGLDPSQVRVII

-240 GFGAKASPGAE
+240 GFGTKASPGAE

-256 WLARRLGRPVRWAEN
+256 WLARRTGRPVRWAET
-271 RTESLQALGHS
+271 RTESLQSLGHS

-291 GGTAEGRLTHYRL
+291 GGTADGRFTHYRL
-304 DMLADAGAYPGIG
+304 DMLADAGAYPGVG
-317 GLLPTFTGMM
+317 ALLPTFTGLM
-327 ASGNY
+327 ACGNY
-332 DIENVAWSAT
+332 DIANVAWSAT

-348 APMQAFR
+348 TPVNAFR

-369 VDLFAAEIGMDPAEL
+369 VDLFAAEIDMDPAEV
-384 RRRNYLAPDSFPHT
+384 RRRNYFAPDAFPLT

-404 YDSGDYRA
+404 YDSGDYQA
-412 SLEAALAAADYDGL
+412 SLDAALEAAEYDGL
-426 RAEQAARRDRGDHRL
+426 RAEQAARRERGDHRL
-441 LGIGLSTYVEITSPM
+441 LGIGLATYVEVTAPM
-456 GPVCTETGSL
+456 GPVSTETGSL
-466 ELRSDGTVLA
+466 ELRPDGTVLA

-481 PFGQGHVTTLS
+481 PFGQGHVTTLT
-492 MVVADTLGIDMDD
+492 MVVADTLGIDMDQ

-517 SSDITGGSRTAQ
+517 TSDISGGSRTAQ

-535 FDASQKLIEAARPLA
+535 LDASEKLIEAARPRA
-550 AEVLEAAAADVVHD
+550 ADLLEAAPADVVLD

-579 AGWADVAAAASEALF
+579 TSWADVAAADSETLF

-608 GTHVAVVEVDADTG
+608 GTHLAVVEVDADTG
-622 EVRLERLV
+622 EVTLERLV
-630 AVDDAGTLLNPL
+630 AVDDAGFLLNPL

-656 AQALI
+656 AQALM
-661 EEVCYDPDGNL
+661 EEVHYDPDGNL

-690 FEVHESITPTPLN
+690 FEVHKSVTPTPRN

-716 GATPAVQNA
+716 GSTPAVQNA
-725 VVDALAHLGIRHL
+725 VVDALSHLGIRHL

-743 PQKVWATI
+743 PEKVWTAI
-751 KSAT
+751 ASSAG

>member
-1 MAYASAMSI
+1 MSI

-17 VEDPRMLTAGGT
+17 VEDPRMLSEGGT
-29 YVADIALEGAA
+29 YVADIPLEGAA

-56 VETGEAHSMPGVV
+56 VHTGDARSMPGVV
-69 DVVTGDDLDL
+69 DVVVGDDLDL
-79 AALSSMTGN
+79 DPRPPMAGD

-107 IAAVVAET
+107 VAAVVAET
-115 EAQAAD
+115 VEQATD

-126 WADYDP
+126 WAEYDP
-132 LPVVVDAESAADAPK
+132 LPAVVDAETAAQGPK

-157 IALPPAAELDFSE
+157 IALPPTAEVDFSE

-175 THRIVNSK
+175 SHRVVNSK

-194 AAAWGDDGRLTCWS
+194 AAAWGEDGRLTCWS
-208 STQGPHTAQGSI
+208 STQGPHTAQGAI
-220 VGALGLDPSQVRVII
+220 AGALGLEPSQVRVII

-240 GFGAKASPGAE
+240 GFGTKASPGAE

-256 WLARRLGRPVRWAEN
+256 WLARRADRPMRWAET
-271 RTESLQALGHS
+271 RTESLQSLGHS

-291 GGTAEGRLTHYRL
+291 GGTADGRFTHYRL
-304 DMLADAGAYPGIG
+304 DMLADAGAYPGVG
-317 GLLPTFTGMM
+317 ALLPTFTGLM
-327 ASGNY
+327 SCGNY
-332 DIENVAWSAT
+332 DIANVAWSAT

-348 APMQAFR
+348 SPVNAFR

-369 VDLFAAEIGMDPAEL
+369 VDLFAAEIDMDPAEV
-384 RRRNYLAPDSFPHT
+384 RRRNYLAPDAFPLT

-412 SLEAALAAADYDGL
+412 SLEAALEAADYHGL
-426 RAEQAARRDRGDHRL
+426 RVEQAARRERGDHRL
-441 LGIGLSTYVEITSPM
+441 LGIGLATYVEVTSPM

-492 MVVADTLGIDMDD
+492 MVVADTLGIDMDQ

-535 FDASQKLIEAARPLA
+535 LNASEKLIEAARPLA
-550 AEVLEAAAADVVHD
+550 ADLLEAAPADVVLD

-579 AGWADVAAAASEALF
+579 AGWADIAASVSEALF
-594 VENDFEQHG
+594 VENDFEQQG

-622 EVRLERLV
+622 EVTLERLV

-656 AQALI
+656 AQALM
-661 EEVCYDPDGNL
+661 EEVHYDPDGNL

-690 FEVHESITPTPLN
+690 FEVHESVTPTHLN

-716 GATPAVQNA
+716 GSTPAVQNA
-725 VVDALAHLGIRHL
+725 VVDALSHLGIRHL

-743 PQKVWATI
+743 PQKVW
-751 KSAT
+751 SAIASSVS

>member
-1 MAYASAMSI
+1 MSI

-17 VEDPRMLTAGGT
+17 VEDPRMLSEGGT
-29 YVADIALEGAA
+29 YVADIPLEGAA

-56 VETGEAHSMPGVV
+56 VHADDARSMPGVLA
-69 DVVTGDDLDL
+69 VVAGDDLDL
-79 AALSSMTGN
+79 APRPPMAGD
-88 AAMSRPLLAT
+88 AAMTRPLLAT
-98 GKVRFVGEA
+98 GKVRFVGEP

-115 EAQAAD
+115 VEQATD

-132 LPVVVDAESAADAPK
+132 LPAVVDAEAAANGPK

-157 IALPPAAELDFSE
+157 IALPPIAEVDFSE

-175 THRIVNSK
+175 SHRVVNSK

-194 AAAWGDDGRLTCWS
+194 AAAWGEDGRLTCWS
-208 STQGPHTAQGSI
+208 STQGPHTAQGAI
-220 VGALGLDPSQVRVII
+220 AGALGLDLSQVRVII

-240 GFGAKASPGAE
+240 GFGTKASPGAE

-256 WLARRLGRPVRWAEN
+256 WLARRVGHPMRWAET
-271 RTESLQALGHS
+271 RTESLQSLGHS

-291 GGTAEGRLTHYRL
+291 GGTADGRFTHYRL
-304 DMLADAGAYPGIG
+304 DMLADAGAYPGVG
-317 GLLPTFTGMM
+317 ALLPTFTGLM
-327 ASGNY
+327 ACGNY
-332 DIENVAWSAT
+332 DIANVAWSAT

-348 APMQAFR
+348 SPVNAFR

-369 VDLFAAEIGMDPAEL
+369 VDLFAAEIDLDPAEL
-384 RRRNYLAPDSFPHT
+384 RRRNYLAPDAFPLT

-412 SLEAALAAADYDGL
+412 SLEAALEAADYQGL
-426 RAEQAARRDRGDHRL
+426 RAEQADRRERGDHRL
-441 LGIGLSTYVEITSPM
+441 LGIGVATYVEVTSPM

-466 ELRSDGTVLA
+466 ELRPDGTVLA

-481 PFGQGHVTTLS
+481 PFGQGHVTTLT
-492 MVVADTLGIDMDD
+492 MVVADTLGIDMDQ

-535 FDASQKLIEAARPLA
+535 LNASEKLIEAARPRA
-550 AEVLEAAAADVVHD
+550 ADLLEAAPADVVLD
-564 SETGQFHVVGTPARS
+564 SETGQFHVVGTPART
-579 AGWADVAAAASEALF
+579 AGWADVAAAVSEALF

-622 EVRLERLV
+622 EVTLERLV

-656 AQALI
+656 AQALM
-661 EEVCYDPDGNL
+661 EEVHYDTDGNL

-690 FEVHESITPTPLN
+690 FEVHESVTPTPLN

-716 GATPAVQNA
+716 GSTPAVQNA
-725 VVDALAHLGIRHL
+725 VVDALSHLGIRHL

-743 PQKVWATI
+743 PQKVWTAI
-751 KSAT
+751 ASSRS

>member
-1 MAYASAMSI
+1 MSI

-17 VEDPRMLTAGGT
+17 VEDPRMLTDGGT
-29 YVADIALEGAA
+29 YVADIPLEGAA

-56 VETGEAHSMPGVV
+56 VETNDARAMPGVI
-69 DVVTGDDLDL
+69 DVVVGDDLDL
-79 AALSSMTGN
+79 APRPPMAGD
-88 AAMSRPLLAT
+88 AAMSRPLLAI

-107 IAAVVAET
+107 VAAVVAET
-115 EAQAAD
+115 VEQATD

-132 LPVVVDAESAADAPK
+132 LPAVVDAETAADGPK

-157 IALPPAAELDFSE
+157 IALPPTAEVDFSE

-175 THRIVNSK
+175 SHRVVNSK

-194 AAAWGDDGRLTCWS
+194 AAAWGEDGRLTCWS
-208 STQGPHTAQGSI
+208 STQGAHTSQGAI

-240 GFGAKASPGAE
+240 GFGTKASPGAE

-256 WLARRLGRPVRWAEN
+256 WLARRVGRPMRWAET
-271 RTESLQALGHS
+271 RTESLQSLGHS

-291 GGTAEGRLTHYRL
+291 GGTADGRFTHYRL
-304 DMLADAGAYPGIG
+304 DMLADAGAYPGVG
-317 GLLPTFTGMM
+317 ALLPTFTGLM
-327 ASGNY
+327 ACGNY
-332 DIENVAWSAT
+332 DIANAAWSAT

-348 APMQAFR
+348 SPVNAFR

-369 VDLFAAEIGMDPAEL
+369 VDLFAAEIDMDPAEL
-384 RRRNYLAPDSFPHT
+384 RRRNYLAPDAFPLT

-412 SLEAALAAADYDGL
+412 SLEAALEAADYDGL
-426 RAEQAARRDRGDHRL
+426 RAEQTARREQGDHRL
-441 LGIGLSTYVEITSPM
+441 LGIGMATYVEVTSPM

-466 ELRSDGTVLA
+466 ELRPDGTVLA

-492 MVVADTLGIDMDD
+492 MVVADTLGIDMDQ

-517 SSDITGGSRTAQ
+517 TSDISGGSRTAQ

-535 FDASQKLIEAARPLA
+535 LNASEKLIEAARPRA
-550 AEVLEAAAADVVHD
+550 ADLLEAAPADVVLD

-579 AGWADVAAAASEALF
+579 TSWADVAAADSETLF

-622 EVRLERLV
+622 EVTLERLV
-630 AVDDAGTLLNPL
+630 AVDDAGFLLNPL

-656 AQALI
+656 AQALM
-661 EEVCYDPDGNL
+661 EEVHYDPDGNL

-679 YGVISTAELPS
+679 YGVISTTELPS
-690 FEVHESITPTPLN
+690 FEVHESVTPTPLN

-716 GATPAVQNA
+716 GSTPAVQNA
-725 VVDALAHLGIRHL
+725 VVDALSHLGIRHL

-743 PQKVWATI
+743 PEKVWTAI
-751 KSAT
+751 ASSVG

>member
-1 MAYASAMSI
+1 MSI

-17 VEDPRMLTAGGT
+17 VEDPRMLTDGGT
-29 YVADIALEGAA
+29 YVADIPLEGAA
-40 HVVFVRSPIA
+40 HVAFVRSPVA

-56 VETGEAHSMPGVV
+56 VEVSEAQGMPGVL

-79 AALSSMTGN
+79 APRPPMAGDT
-88 AAMSRPLLAT
+88 AMSRPLLAV

-107 IAAVVAET
+107 VAAVVAET
-115 EAQAAD
+115 VEQATD

-132 LPVVVDAESAADAPK
+132 LPAVVDAETAADGPK
-147 LFDDAESNVA
+147 LFDDAESNVS
-157 IALPPAAELDFSE
+157 IALPPAVDLDFSE
-170 CEVVI
+170 CDVVI

-194 AAAWGDDGRLTCWS
+194 AAAWGEDGRLTCWS
-208 STQGPHTAQGSI
+208 STQGSHTAQGAIAS
-220 VGALGLDPSQVRVII
+220 ALGLDLSQVRVVI

-240 GFGAKASPGAE
+240 GFGTKASPGAE

-256 WLARRLGRPVRWAEN
+256 WLARRVGRPVRWAET
-271 RTESLQALGHS
+271 RTESLQSLGHS

-291 GGTAEGRLTHYRL
+291 GGTTEGRLTHYRL
-304 DMLADAGAYPGIG
+304 DMLADAGAYPGVG
-317 GLLPTFTGMM
+317 ALLPTFTGLM
-327 ASGNY
+327 APGNY
-332 DIENVAWSAT
+332 DIANVAWSAT
-342 AVATNT
+342 AVATST
-348 APMQAFR
+348 APVNAFR

-369 VDLFAAEIGMDPAEL
+369 VDLFAAEIGMDPAEV
-384 RRRNYLAPDSFPHT
+384 RRRNFLSPDAFPLT

-412 SLEAALAAADYDGL
+412 SLEAALEAADYEGL
-426 RAEQAARRDRGDHRL
+426 RAEQAARRERGDQQL
-441 LGIGLSTYVEITSPM
+441 LGIGLASYVEVTSPM

-466 ELRSDGTVLA
+466 ELRPDGTVLA

-481 PFGQGHVTTLS
+481 PFGQGHVTTLA
-492 MVVADTLGIDMDD
+492 MVVADTLGIDMDR

-517 SSDITGGSRTAQ
+517 SSDVTGGSRTAQ

-535 FDASQKLIEAARPLA
+535 FDASEKLIEAARPLA
-550 AEVLEAAAADVVHD
+550 AELLEAAAADVVLD
-564 SETGQFHVVGTPARS
+564 AETGQFHVVGTPARS
-579 AGWADVAAAASEALF
+579 ANWADVAAAATERVF

-608 GTHVAVVEVDADTG
+608 GTHVAVVELDSDTG

-630 AVDDAGTLLNPL
+630 AVDDAGNLLNPL

-661 EEVCYDPDGNL
+661 EEVHYDPDGNL

-679 YGVISTAELPS
+679 YGVVSSTELPS
-690 FEVHESITPTPLN
+690 FEVHESVTPTPLN

-716 GATPAVQNA
+716 GSTPAVQNA
-725 VVDALAHLGIRHL
+725 VVDALSHLGIRHL

-743 PQKVWATI
+743 PQKVW
-751 KSAT
+751 SAMESVS

>member
-1 MAYASAMSI
+1 MSI

-17 VEDPRMLTAGGT
+17 VEDPRMLTDGGT
-29 YVADIALEGAA
+29 YVADIPLEGAV
-40 HVVFVRSPIA
+40 HVVFVRSPVA

-56 VETGEAHSMPGVV
+56 VETGEAQTMPGVV
-69 DVVTGDDLDL
+69 DVVTGEDLDL
-79 AALSSMTGN
+79 AAQPPMMGD
-88 AAMSRPLLAT
+88 AAMSRTLLAT
-98 GKVRFVGEA
+98 GKVRFVGEP

-115 EAQAAD
+115 VVQATD

-132 LPVVVDAESAADAPK
+132 LAAVVDAETAAEGPK

-157 IALPPAAELDFSE
+157 IALPSTAEVDFSE
-170 CEVVI
+170 CEVVVS
-175 THRIVNSK
+175 HRIVNSK

-194 AAAWGDDGRLTCWS
+194 AAAWGEDGRLTCWS
-208 STQGPHTAQGSI
+208 STQGSHTAQGAIS
-220 VGALGLDPSQVRVII
+220 GTLGLEPSQVRVII

-240 GFGAKASPGAE
+240 GFGTKASPGPE

-256 WLARRLGRPVRWAEN
+256 WLARRVGRPVRWAET
-271 RTESLQALGHS
+271 RTESLQSLGHS
-282 RAQFQTVTL
+282 RAQIQTVTL
-291 GGTAEGRLTHYRL
+291 GGTADGRLTHYRL
-304 DMLADAGAYPGIG
+304 DMLADAGAYPGVG
-317 GLLPTFTGMM
+317 ALLPTFTGLM
-327 ASGNY
+327 APGNY

-342 AVATNT
+342 AVVTNT
-348 APMQAFR
+348 APVQAFR

-369 VDLFAAEIGMDPAEL
+369 VDIYAAETGMDPAEL
-384 RRRNYLAPDSFPHT
+384 RRRNYLAPDAFPLT

-412 SLEAALAAADYDGL
+412 SLEAALEAADYDGL
-426 RAEQAARRDRGDHRL
+426 RAEQAARREQGDQRL
-441 LGIGLSTYVEITSPM
+441 LGVGLSTYVEVTSPM

-466 ELRSDGTVLA
+466 ELRADGTVLA

-481 PFGQGHVTTLS
+481 PFGQGHVTTLA
-492 MVVADTLGIDMDD
+492 MVVADTLGIDMGR
-505 IEMIHGDTDEIP
+505 IEIIHGDTDEIP

-535 FDASQKLIEAARPLA
+535 FDASEKLIEAARPLA
-550 AEVLEAAAADVVHD
+550 AELLEAATADVVLD

-579 AGWADVAAAASEALF
+579 ANWADVAAATTERLF

-603 ATFPF
+603 PTFPF
-608 GTHVAVVEVDADTG
+608 GTHVAVVEVDTGTG

-630 AVDDAGTLLNPL
+630 AVDDAGNLLNPL

-661 EEVCYDPDGNL
+661 EEVHYDPDGNL

-679 YGVISTAELPS
+679 YPVISTTELPS
-690 FEVHESITPTPLN
+690 FEVHESVTPTPLN

-716 GATPAVQNA
+716 GSTPAVQNA
-725 VVDALAHLGIRHL
+725 VVDALSHLGIRHI

-743 PQKVWATI
+743 PEKVWSAM
-751 KSAT
+751 KSAS

>member
-1 MAYASAMSI
+1 MSI

-17 VEDPRMLTAGGT
+17 VEDPRMLTDGGT

-56 VETGEAHSMPGVV
+56 VETGEARSMPGVL

-79 AALSSMTGN
+79 AALPSMTGN

-115 EAQAAD
+115 EVQASD

-220 VGALGLDPSQVRVII
+220 AGALGLDPARVRVII

-256 WLARRLGRPVRWAEN
+256 WLAQRVGRPVRWAEN

-282 RAQFQTVTL
+282 RAQFQRVTL

-304 DMLADAGAYPGIG
+304 DMLADGGAYPGIG

-332 DIENVAWSAT
+332 AIENVAWSAT

-384 RRRNYLAPDSFPHT
+384 RRRNYLAPDAFPHT

-426 RAEQAARRDRGDHRL
+426 RAEQLARRDRGDHRL

-535 FDASQKLIEAARPLA
+535 FDASEKLIEAARPLA
-550 AEVLEAAAADVVHD
+550 ADVLEAAAADVVHD
-564 SETGQFHVVGTPARS
+564 SETGQFYVVGTPARS
-579 AGWADVAAAASEALF
+579 AGWADVAGAASEGLF

-690 FEVHESITPTPLN
+690 FEVHESVTPTPLN

-725 VVDALAHLGIRHL
+725 VVDALSHLGIRHL

>member
-1 MAYASAMSI
+1 MSI

-17 VEDPRMLTAGGT
+17 VEDPRMLTDGGT
-29 YVADIALEGAA
+29 YVADIPLEGAA

-56 VETGEAHSMPGVV
+56 VETGEAKAMPGVV

-79 AALSSMTGN
+79 AALPSMTGN

-107 IAAVVAET
+107 IAAVVAGT
-115 EAQAAD
+115 EAQATD

-132 LPVVVDAESAADAPK
+132 LPAVVDAEAAADGPK

-175 THRIVNSK
+175 SHRVVNSK

-220 VGALGLDPSQVRVII
+220 AGALGLDPAQVRVII

-256 WLARRLGRPVRWAEN
+256 WLARRVGCAVRWAEN

-291 GGTAEGRLTHYRL
+291 GGTAEGRFTHYRL

-327 ASGNY
+327 ACGNY

-361 ATAAIERA
+361 ASAAIERA
-369 VDLFAAEIGMDPAEL
+369 VDIFAAEIGMDPAEL
-384 RRRNYLAPDSFPHT
+384 RRRNYLAPDSFPVT

-412 SLEAALAAADYDGL
+412 SLEAALAAADYENL
-426 RAEQAARRDRGDHRL
+426 RVEQAARRERGDQRL
-441 LGIGLSTYVEITSPM
+441 LGIGLATYVEVTSPM

-466 ELRSDGTVLA
+466 ELRSDGSILA

-492 MVVADTLGIDMDD
+492 MVVADTLGVDMDE

-535 FDASQKLIEAARPLA
+535 LDASEKLIGAARPLA
-550 AEVLEAAAADVVHD
+550 AEVLEAAAADVVLD

-579 AGWADVAAAASEALF
+579 ASWAEVAAAASETLF

-608 GTHVAVVEVDADTG
+608 GTHVAVVEVDTGTG

-661 EEVCYDPDGNL
+661 EEVHYDSDGNL

-679 YGVISTAELPS
+679 YGVISTTELPS
-690 FEVHESITPTPLN
+690 FEVHESVTPTPLN

-716 GATPAVQNA
+716 GSTPAVQNA
-725 VVDALAHLGIRHL
+725 VVDALSHLGIRHL

-743 PQKVWATI
+743 PQKVW
-751 KSAT
+751 SAMESVS

>member
-1 MAYASAMSI
+1 MSI

-17 VEDPRMLTAGGT
+17 MEDPRMLTDGGT
-29 YVADIALEGAA
+29 YVADIPMEGAA

-56 VETGEAHSMPGVV
+56 VEVSEARAMPGVL
-69 DVVTGDDLDL
+69 DVVTGDDIDL
-79 AALSSMTGN
+79 APRPPMAGD
-88 AAMSRPLLAT
+88 AAMSRPLLAV

-107 IAAVVAET
+107 VAAVVAET
-115 EAQAAD
+115 VEQATD

-132 LPVVVDAESAADAPK
+132 LPAVVDAETAADGPK
-147 LFDDAESNVA
+147 LFDDAESNVS
-157 IALPPAAELDFSE
+157 IALPPAVDLDFSE
-170 CEVVI
+170 CEVVV

-194 AAAWGDDGRLTCWS
+194 AVAWGEDGRLTCWS
-208 STQGPHTAQGSI
+208 STQGPHTAQGAI
-220 VGALGLDPSQVRVII
+220 AGALGLDLSQVRVII

-240 GFGAKASPGAE
+240 GFGTKASPGAE

-256 WLARRLGRPVRWAEN
+256 WLARRVGRPVRWAET
-271 RTESLQALGHS
+271 RTESLQSLGHS

-291 GGTAEGRLTHYRL
+291 GGTADGRLTHYRL
-304 DMLADAGAYPGIG
+304 DMLADAGAYPGVG
-317 GLLPTFTGMM
+317 ALLPTFTGLM
-327 ASGNY
+327 APGNY
-332 DIENVAWSAT
+332 NIENVAWSAT
-342 AVATNT
+342 AVATST
-348 APMQAFR
+348 APVNAFR

-369 VDLFAAEIGMDPAEL
+369 VDLFAAEIDMDPADV
-384 RRRNYLAPDSFPHT
+384 RRRNFLSPDAFPLT

-412 SLEAALAAADYDGL
+412 SLEAALQAADYEGL
-426 RAEQAARRDRGDHRL
+426 RAEQASRRERGDQQL
-441 LGIGLSTYVEITSPM
+441 LGIGLASYVEVTSPM

-466 ELRSDGTVLA
+466 ELRPDGTVLA

-481 PFGQGHVTTLS
+481 PFGQGHVTTLA
-492 MVVADTLGIDMDD
+492 MVVADTLGIDMDR

-535 FDASQKLIEAARPLA
+535 FDASEKLIDAARPLA
-550 AEVLEAAAADVVHD
+550 AELLEAAAADVVLD

-579 AGWADVAAAASEALF
+579 ANWADVAAAATERVF

-608 GTHVAVVEVDADTG
+608 GTHVAVVELDTGTG

-630 AVDDAGTLLNPL
+630 AVDDAGNLLNPL

-661 EEVCYDPDGNL
+661 EEVHYDPDGNL

-679 YGVISTAELPS
+679 YGVISTTELPS

-716 GATPAVQNA
+716 GSTPAVQNA
-725 VVDALAHLGIRHL
+725 VVDALSHLGIRHL

-743 PQKVWATI
+743 PQKVW
-751 KSAT
+751 SAMESIS

>member
-1 MAYASAMSI
+1 MSI

-17 VEDPRMLTAGGT
+17 VEDPRMLSEGGT
-29 YVADIALEGAA
+29 YVADIPLEGAA

-56 VETGEAHSMPGVV
+56 VETGDARTMPGVL
-69 DVVTGDDLDL
+69 DVVAGDDIDL
-79 AALSSMTGN
+79 APRPPMAGD

-98 GKVRFVGEA
+98 GKVRFVGEPV
-107 IAAVVAET
+107 AAVVAET
-115 EAQAAD
+115 VEQATD

-132 LPVVVDAESAADAPK
+132 LPVAVDPEVAADGPK
-147 LFDDAESNVA
+147 LFDEAESNVA
-157 IALPPAAELDFSE
+157 IALPPTAEVDFSE

-175 THRIVNSK
+175 SHRIVNSK

-194 AAAWGDDGRLTCWS
+194 AAAWGEDGRLTCWS
-208 STQGPHTAQGSI
+208 STQGPHTAQGAI
-220 VGALGLDPSQVRVII
+220 TGALGLDPSQVRVII

-240 GFGAKASPGAE
+240 GFGTKASPGAE

-256 WLARRLGRPVRWAEN
+256 WLARRIGRPVRWAES
-271 RTESLQALGHS
+271 RTESLQSLGHS

-291 GGTAEGRLTHYRL
+291 GGTSDGRFTHYRL
-304 DMLADAGAYPGIG
+304 DMLADAGAYPGVG
-317 GLLPTFTGMM
+317 ALLPTFTGLM
-327 ASGNY
+327 ACGNY
-332 DIENVAWSAT
+332 DIANVAWSAT
-342 AVATNT
+342 AIATNT
-348 APMQAFR
+348 APVNAFR

-369 VDLFAAEIGMDPAEL
+369 VDLFAAEIDMDPAEV
-384 RRRNYLAPDSFPHT
+384 RRRNYLAPEAFPLT

-412 SLEAALAAADYDGL
+412 SLEAALEAADYDGL
-426 RAEQAARRDRGDHRL
+426 RAEQTARRERGDHRL
-441 LGIGLSTYVEITSPM
+441 LGIGVATYVEVTSPM

-466 ELRSDGTVLA
+466 ELRPDGTVLA

-492 MVVADTLGIDMDD
+492 MVVADTLGIDMDR

-535 FDASQKLIEAARPLA
+535 LNASEKLIDAARPRA
-550 AEVLEAAAADVVHD
+550 ADLLEAAPADVVLD

-579 AGWADVAAAASEALF
+579 ASWADVAAAVSETLF

-622 EVRLERLV
+622 EVTLERLV

-642 LAHGQIHGGLAAGA
+642 LAQGQIHGGLAAGA
-656 AQALI
+656 AQALM
-661 EEVCYDPDGNL
+661 EEVHYDADGNL

-716 GATPAVQNA
+716 GSTPAVQNA
-725 VVDALAHLGIRHL
+725 VVDALSHLGIRHL
-738 DMPAS
+738 DMPTS
-743 PQKVWATI
+743 PQKVWTAI
-751 KSAT
+751 ASSVS

>member
-1 MAYASAMSI
+1 MSI

-17 VEDPRMLTAGGT
+17 VEDPRMLTDGGI
-29 YVADIALEGAA
+29 YVADIPLEGAA

-56 VETGEAHSMPGVV
+56 VETNDARAMPGVI
-69 DVVTGDDLDL
+69 DVVVGDDLDL
-79 AALSSMTGN
+79 APRPPMAGD

-107 IAAVVAET
+107 VAAVVAET
-115 EAQAAD
+115 VEQATD

-132 LPVVVDAESAADAPK
+132 LPVVVDAETAADGPK

-157 IALPPAAELDFSE
+157 IALPPTAEVDFSE

-175 THRIVNSK
+175 SHRVVNSK

-194 AAAWGDDGRLTCWS
+194 AAAWGEDGRLTCWS
-208 STQGPHTAQGSI
+208 STQGAHTSQGAI

-240 GFGAKASPGAE
+240 GFGTKASPGAE

-256 WLARRLGRPVRWAEN
+256 WLARRVGRPMRWAET
-271 RTESLQALGHS
+271 RTESLQSLGHS

-291 GGTAEGRLTHYRL
+291 GGTADGRFTHYRL
-304 DMLADAGAYPGIG
+304 DMLADAGAYPGVG
-317 GLLPTFTGMM
+317 ALLPTFTGLM
-327 ASGNY
+327 ACGNY
-332 DIENVAWSAT
+332 DIANAAWSAT

-348 APMQAFR
+348 SPVNAFR

-369 VDLFAAEIGMDPAEL
+369 VDLFAAEIDMDPAEL
-384 RRRNYLAPDSFPHT
+384 RRRNYLAPDAFPLT

-412 SLEAALAAADYDGL
+412 SLEAALEAADYDGL
-426 RAEQAARRDRGDHRL
+426 RAEQTARREQGDHRL
-441 LGIGLSTYVEITSPM
+441 LGIGMATYVEVTSPM

-466 ELRSDGTVLA
+466 ELRPDGTVLA

-492 MVVADTLGIDMDD
+492 MVVADTLGIDMDQ

-517 SSDITGGSRTAQ
+517 TSDISGGSRTAQ

-535 FDASQKLIEAARPLA
+535 LNASEKLIEAARPRA
-550 AEVLEAAAADVVHD
+550 ADLLEAAPADVVLD
-564 SETGQFHVVGTPARS
+564 SETGEFHVVGTPARS
-579 AGWADVAAAASEALF
+579 TSWADVAAADSETLF

-622 EVRLERLV
+622 EVTLERLV
-630 AVDDAGTLLNPL
+630 AVDDAGFLLNPL

-656 AQALI
+656 AQALM
-661 EEVCYDPDGNL
+661 EEVHYDPDGNL

-679 YGVISTAELPS
+679 YGVISTTELPS
-690 FEVHESITPTPLN
+690 FEVHESVTLTPLN

-716 GATPAVQNA
+716 GSTPAVQNA
-725 VVDALAHLGIRHL
+725 VVDALSHLGIRHL

-743 PQKVWATI
+743 PEKVWTAIASSTG
-751 KSAT
+751 

>member
-1 MAYASAMSI
+1 MSI

-17 VEDPRMLTAGGT
+17 VEDPRMLTDGGT
-29 YVADIALEGAA
+29 YVADIPVEGAA
-40 HVVFVRSPIA
+40 HVVFVRSPVA
-50 HARLLS
+50 HARLLTVDAS
-56 VETGEAHSMPGVV
+56 EARAMPGVL
-69 DVVTGDDLDL
+69 DVVTGNDLDL
-79 AALSSMTGN
+79 AAQPPMMGD
-88 AAMSRPLLAT
+88 AAMSRPLLAVS
-98 GKVRFVGEA
+98 KVRFVGEP

-115 EAQAAD
+115 VEQAVD

-132 LPVVVDAESAADAPK
+132 LPAVVDAENAAEGPK

-157 IALPPAAELDFSE
+157 IALPPTAEVDFGQ
-170 CEVVI
+170 CEVVV

-194 AAAWGDDGRLTCWS
+194 AAAWGEDGRLTCWS
-208 STQGPHTAQGSI
+208 STQGPHTAQGAI
-220 VGALGLDPSQVRVII
+220 AGTLGLDPSQVRVII

-240 GFGAKASPGAE
+240 GFGTKASPGPE

-256 WLARRLGRPVRWAEN
+256 WLARRVARPARWAET
-271 RTESLQALGHS
+271 RTESLQSLGHS

-291 GGTAEGRLTHYRL
+291 GGTTAGRITHFRL
-304 DMLADAGAYPGIG
+304 DMLADAGAYPGVG
-317 GLLPTFTGMM
+317 ALLPTFTGLM
-327 ASGNY
+327 ACGNY
-332 DIENVAWSAT
+332 DIANVAWSAT
-342 AVATNT
+342 AVVTNT
-348 APMQAFR
+348 APVQAFR

-369 VDLFAAEIGMDPAEL
+369 VDLFAAEVGMDPAEV
-384 RRRNYLAPDSFPHT
+384 RRRNYLAPDAFPLT

-404 YDSGDYRA
+404 YDSGNYRA
-412 SLEAALAAADYDGL
+412 SLEAALQAADYHGL
-426 RAEQAARRDRGDHRL
+426 RAEQAARRERGDHRL
-441 LGIGLSTYVEITSPM
+441 LGIGLSTYVEVTSPM

-466 ELRSDGTVLA
+466 ELRPDGTVLV

-492 MVVADTLGIDMDD
+492 MVVADTLGIDMDN

-535 FDASQKLIEAARPLA
+535 FNASEKLIEAARPLA
-550 AEVLEAAAADVVHD
+550 ADLLEAATADVVLD
-564 SETGQFHVVGTPARS
+564 AEAGQFHVVGTPARTAS
-579 AGWADVAAAASEALF
+579 WADVAAAAASEALF

-603 ATFPF
+603 PTFPF
-608 GTHVAVVEVDADTG
+608 GTHVAVVEVDSPTG
-622 EVRLERLV
+622 QVTLERLV

-661 EEVCYDPDGNL
+661 EEVHYDPDGNL

-679 YGVISTAELPS
+679 YGVISTTELPS
-690 FEVHESITPTPLN
+690 FEVHESVTPTPLN

-716 GATPAVQNA
+716 GSTPAVQNA
-725 VVDALAHLGIRHL
+725 VVDALSHLGIRHL

-743 PQKVWATI
+743 PQKVWTAI
-751 KSAT
+751 QSAS

>member
-1 MAYASAMSI
+1 MSI

-17 VEDPRMLTAGGT
+17 VEDPRMLTDGGT
-29 YVADIALEGAA
+29 YVADIPLDGAA
-40 HVVFVRSPIA
+40 HVVFVRSPVA

-56 VETGEAHSMPGVV
+56 VETNDARTMPGVI
-69 DVVTGDDLDL
+69 DVVVGNDLDL
-79 AALSSMTGN
+79 APLPPMAGD
-88 AAMSRPLLAT
+88 AAMSRSLLAT
-98 GKVRFVGEA
+98 DKVRFVGEPV
-107 IAAVVAET
+107 AAVVAET
-115 EAQAAD
+115 VEQATD

-126 WADYDP
+126 WADYNP
-132 LPVVVDAESAADAPK
+132 LPAVVDAETAAEGPK

-157 IALPPAAELDFSE
+157 IALPPTAEVDFSE

-175 THRIVNSK
+175 SHRVVNSK

-194 AAAWGDDGRLTCWS
+194 AAAWGEDGRLTCWS
-208 STQGPHTAQGSI
+208 STQGAHTAQGAI
-220 VGALGLDPSQVRVII
+220 AGALGLDPSQVRVII

-240 GFGAKASPGAE
+240 GFGTKASPGAE

-256 WLARRLGRPVRWAEN
+256 WLARRTGRPVRWAET
-271 RTESLQALGHS
+271 RTESLQSLGHS

-291 GGTAEGRLTHYRL
+291 GGTADGRFTHYRL
-304 DMLADAGAYPGIG
+304 DMLADAGAYPGVG
-317 GLLPTFTGMM
+317 ALLPTFTGLM
-327 ASGNY
+327 ACGNY
-332 DIENVAWSAT
+332 DIANVAWSAT

-348 APMQAFR
+348 SPVNAFR

-369 VDLFAAEIGMDPAEL
+369 VDLFAAEIDMDPAEV
-384 RRRNYLAPDSFPHT
+384 RRRNYLAPDAFPLT

-404 YDSGDYRA
+404 YDSGAYQA
-412 SLEAALAAADYDGL
+412 SLEAALEAAEYDGL
-426 RAEQAARRDRGDHRL
+426 RAEQAARRERGDQGL
-441 LGIGLSTYVEITSPM
+441 LGIGLATYVEVTAPM
-456 GPVCTETGSL
+456 GPVSTETGSL
-466 ELRSDGTVLA
+466 ELRPDGTVLA

-481 PFGQGHVTTLS
+481 PFGQGHVTTLT
-492 MVVADTLGIDMDD
+492 MVVADTLGIDMDQ

-517 SSDITGGSRTAQ
+517 TSDISGGSRTAQ

-535 FDASQKLIEAARPLA
+535 LNASEKLIEAARPRA
-550 AEVLEAAAADVVHD
+550 ADLLEAAPADVVLD

-579 AGWADVAAAASEALF
+579 TGWADVAAAVSETLF

-608 GTHVAVVEVDADTG
+608 GTHIAVVEVDADTG
-622 EVRLERLV
+622 EVTLERLV
-630 AVDDAGTLLNPL
+630 AVDDAGFLLNPL

-656 AQALI
+656 AQALM
-661 EEVCYDPDGNL
+661 EEVHYDPDGNL

-690 FEVHESITPTPLN
+690 FEVHESVTPTPRN

-716 GATPAVQNA
+716 GSTPAVQNA
-725 VVDALAHLGIRHL
+725 VVDALSHLGIRHL

-743 PQKVWATI
+743 PEKVWTAIASSTG
-751 KSAT
+751 

>member
-1 MAYASAMSI
+1 MSI

-17 VEDPRMLTAGGT
+17 VEDPRMLTDGGT
-29 YVADIALEGAA
+29 YVADIPLEGAA

-56 VETGEAHSMPGVV
+56 VDVGEAQGMPGVL

-79 AALSSMTGN
+79 DSRPPMAGD

-115 EAQAAD
+115 VEQATD

-132 LPVVVDAESAADAPK
+132 LPAVVDAETAADGPK
-147 LFDDAESNVA
+147 LFDGAESNVA
-157 IALPPAAELDFSE
+157 IALPPAVDLDFSQ
-170 CEVVI
+170 CDVVI
-175 THRIVNSK
+175 SHRIVNSK

-194 AAAWGDDGRLTCWS
+194 AAAWDEDGRLTCWS
-208 STQGPHTAQGSI
+208 STQGAHTSQGGI
-220 VGALGLDPSQVRVII
+220 AGALGLDPSQVRVII

-240 GFGAKASPGAE
+240 GFGTKAGPGPE

-256 WLARRLGRPVRWAEN
+256 WLARRVDRPMRWAET
-271 RTESLQALGHS
+271 RTESLQSLGHS

-291 GGTAEGRLTHYRL
+291 GGTADGRFTHYRL
-304 DMLADAGAYPGIG
+304 DMLADAGAYPGVG
-317 GLLPTFTGMM
+317 ALLPTFTGLM
-327 ASGNY
+327 APGNY
-332 DIENVAWSAT
+332 EIENVAWSAT
-342 AVATNT
+342 AVVTNT
-348 APMQAFR
+348 APVQAFR

-369 VDLFAAEIGMDPAEL
+369 VDLFAAEIGMDPAEV
-384 RRRNYLAPDSFPHT
+384 RRRNYLAPDAFPLT

-412 SLEAALAAADYDGL
+412 SLEAALEAAGYEGL
-426 RAEQAARRDRGDHRL
+426 RAEQAARRERGDEQL
-441 LGIGLSTYVEITSPM
+441 LGIGLASYVEVTSPM

-466 ELRSDGTVLA
+466 ELRPDGSVLA

-481 PFGQGHVTTLS
+481 PFGQGHVTTLA
-492 MVVADTLGIDMDD
+492 MVVADTLGIDMDQ

-535 FDASQKLIEAARPLA
+535 FDASEKMIEAARPLA
-550 AEVLEAAAADVVHD
+550 AELLEAAVADVVLNA
-564 SETGQFHVVGTPARS
+564 ETGQFHVVGTPARS
-579 AGWADVAAAASEALF
+579 ANWADVAAAATERLF

-608 GTHVAVVEVDADTG
+608 GTHVAVVELDTDTG

-630 AVDDAGTLLNPL
+630 AVDDAGNLLNPL

-661 EEVCYDPDGNL
+661 EEVHYDPDGNL

-679 YGVISTAELPS
+679 YGVISTTELPS
-690 FEVHESITPTPLN
+690 FEVHESVTPTPLN

-716 GATPAVQNA
+716 GSTPAVQNA
-725 VVDALAHLGIRHL
+725 VVDALSHLGIRHL

-743 PQKVWATI
+743 PQKVW
-751 KSAT
+751 SAMESVD

>member
-1 MAYASAMSI
+1 MSI

-17 VEDPRMLTAGGT
+17 VEDPRMLTDGGT
-29 YVADIALEGAA
+29 YVADIPVEGAA

-50 HARLLS
+50 HAHLLS
-56 VETGEAHSMPGVV
+56 VETSEARSMPGVV
-69 DVVTGDDLDL
+69 AVVSGADVDL
-79 AALSSMTGN
+79 AHRPPMMGD

-98 GKVRFVGEA
+98 GKVRFVGEP

-115 EAQAAD
+115 VVQATD

-132 LPVVVDAESAADAPK
+132 LPAVVDAESAADGPK

-157 IALPPAAELDFSE
+157 IAFPPAAELDFSG
-170 CEVVI
+170 CETVV

-194 AAAWGDDGRLTCWS
+194 AASWAEDGRLTCWS
-208 STQGPHTAQGSI
+208 STQGAHSAQGAI
-220 VGALGLDPSQVRVII
+220 CGALGLAPSQVRVII

-240 GFGAKASPGAE
+240 GFGTKAAPSAE

-256 WLARRLGRPVRWAEN
+256 WLARRVGRPVRWTET

-291 GGTAEGRLTHYRL
+291 GGTADGRITHYHL
-304 DMLADAGAYPGIG
+304 DMLADAGAYPAVGA
-317 GLLPTFTGMM
+317 LLPTFTGLM
-327 ASGNY
+327 APGNY
-332 DIENVAWSAT
+332 DIENVVWSAT

-348 APMQAFR
+348 APVQAFR

-369 VDLFAAEIGMDPAEL
+369 VDLFAAEIDMDPAEV
-384 RRRNYLAPDSFPHT
+384 RRRNFLAPDAFPLT

-404 YDSGDYRA
+404 YDSGDYR
-412 SLEAALAAADYDGL
+412 STLEAALEAADYDGL
-426 RAEQAARRDRGDHRL
+426 RSEQAARRERGDRQL
-441 LGIGLSTYVEITSPM
+441 LGIGLASYVEVTSPM

-466 ELRSDGTVLA
+466 ELRSDGSVLA

-492 MVVADTLGIDMDD
+492 MVVADTLGIDMDQ

-535 FDASQKLIEAARPLA
+535 FDASEKLIEAARPLA
-550 AEVLEAAAADVVHD
+550 ADLLEAAPADVVLD
-564 SETGQFHVVGTPARS
+564 SETGQFHVVGTPART
-579 AGWADVAAAASEALF
+579 AGWADVAAAASETLF

-608 GTHVAVVEVDADTG
+608 GTHIAVVEVDAGTG
-622 EVRLERLV
+622 EVTLERLV

-656 AQALI
+656 AQALM
-661 EEVCYDPDGNL
+661 EEVRYDPDGNL

-679 YGVISTAELPS
+679 YPVISTTELPS
-690 FEVHESITPTPLN
+690 FEVRESVTPTPLN

-716 GATPAVQNA
+716 GSTPAVQNA
-725 VVDALAHLGIRHL
+725 VVDALSHLGIRHL

-743 PQKVWATI
+743 PQRVW
-751 KSAT
+751 SAMESIR

>member
-1 MAYASAMSI
+1 MSI

-17 VEDPRMLTAGGT
+17 VEDPRMLTDGGT
-29 YVADIALEGAA
+29 YVADIPLEGAA

-50 HARLLS
+50 HARLMS
-56 VETGEAHSMPGVV
+56 VETDDARAMPGVI
-69 DVVTGDDLDL
+69 DVVVGDDLDL
-79 AALSSMTGN
+79 APRPPMAGD

-107 IAAVVAET
+107 VAAVVAET
-115 EAQAAD
+115 VEQATD

-132 LPVVVDAESAADAPK
+132 LPAVVDAETAADGPK

-157 IALPPAAELDFSE
+157 IALPPTAEVDFSE

-175 THRIVNSK
+175 SHRVVNSK

-194 AAAWGDDGRLTCWS
+194 AAAWGEDGRLTCWS
-208 STQGPHTAQGSI
+208 STQGAHTSQGAI

-240 GFGAKASPGAE
+240 GFGTKASPGAE

-256 WLARRLGRPVRWAEN
+256 WLARRVGRPMRWAET
-271 RTESLQALGHS
+271 RTESLQSLGHS

-291 GGTAEGRLTHYRL
+291 GGTADGRFTHYRL
-304 DMLADAGAYPGIG
+304 DMLADAGAYPGVG
-317 GLLPTFTGMM
+317 ALLPTFTGLM
-327 ASGNY
+327 ACGNY
-332 DIENVAWSAT
+332 DIANAAWSAT

-348 APMQAFR
+348 SPVNAFR

-369 VDLFAAEIGMDPAEL
+369 VDLFAAEIDMDPAEL
-384 RRRNYLAPDSFPHT
+384 RRRNYLAPDAFPLT

-412 SLEAALAAADYDGL
+412 SLEAALEAADYHGL
-426 RAEQAARRDRGDHRL
+426 RAEQTARREQGDHRL
-441 LGIGLSTYVEITSPM
+441 LGIGMATYVEVTSPM

-466 ELRSDGTVLA
+466 ELRPDGTVLA

-492 MVVADTLGIDMDD
+492 MVVADTLGIDMDQ

-517 SSDITGGSRTAQ
+517 TSDISGGSRTAQ

-535 FDASQKLIEAARPLA
+535 LNASEKLIEAARPRA
-550 AEVLEAAAADVVHD
+550 ADLLEAAPADVVLD

-579 AGWADVAAAASEALF
+579 TSWADVAAADSETLF

-622 EVRLERLV
+622 EVTLERLV
-630 AVDDAGTLLNPL
+630 AVDDAGFLLNPL

-656 AQALI
+656 AQALM
-661 EEVCYDPDGNL
+661 EEVHYDPDGNL

-679 YGVISTAELPS
+679 YGVISTTELPS

-716 GATPAVQNA
+716 GSTPAVQNA
-725 VVDALAHLGIRHL
+725 VIDALSHLGIRHL

-743 PQKVWATI
+743 PEKVWTAI
-751 KSAT
+751 ASSAS